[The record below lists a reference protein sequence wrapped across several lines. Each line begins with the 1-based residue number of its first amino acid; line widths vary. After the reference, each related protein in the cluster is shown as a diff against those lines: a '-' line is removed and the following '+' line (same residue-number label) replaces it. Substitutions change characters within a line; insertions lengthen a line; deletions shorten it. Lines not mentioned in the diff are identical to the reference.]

1 MINSI
6 ITFSIRNKLV
16 IGLFVLGLIFWGGY
30 SLRQLPIDA
39 LPDITSNQVQVITQS
54 PALATSEV
62 EKFIT
67 YPLEI
72 SLRTIPNVKD
82 IRSVSR
88 MGLSIITVVFE
99 DEVATEVTRQQVAE
113 KLKAAEPYLLQG
125 AGVPEMAP
133 ITTGLGEFFQYTLEV
148 DPAFKDQ
155 YSLADLRTYQD
166 WLIKRQLLG
175 IKGVVEVSSFGGDLK
190 QYEVAVNPERLRAM
204 NVSVNQVFKAIQIN
218 NSNSGGSYLEK
229 GTDAY
234 FIRSEGM
241 LTSLEDIENTVVA
254 QRGEA
259 GLPIL
264 VKDVAKVGFGKAVR
278 YGAMTRNG
286 EGEAVGGVML
296 LLKGANANQVVQDVK
311 VQMEIIGKTLPQGIK
326 IVPYL
331 DRSVLIGRSINTVE
345 KNLIEGGLIVV
356 FILVLL
362 LGNWRAGLIV
372 ASVIPLCL
380 LFAFALMHIFG
391 VSANL
396 MSLGAID
403 FGLIVDGAVIIVES
417 IIHRLHSHR
426 KGEELSQ
433 QAMDEEVGISAKA
446 IFGSAAFGVII
457 ILIVYLPIMA
467 LGGIEGK
474 MFRPMAQ
481 TVSFAILGALILS
494 LTYVPMMSALFLDKK
509 ISHEITIAD
518 RIMGFLYRGYQPI
531 IHWALQQRKWVVI
544 GAFGLFSASIA
555 LFMTL
560 GGEFIP
566 ELNEGDFAVETLLPT
581 NASLSQSIKVNTAA
595 QAMLLKKFP
604 TEIKQVVSRIGA
616 SEIPTDPMGINSCD
630 LIIQLKDP
638 SEWKNAETMEELE
651 EKMDAAL
658 DVYPEVNFEF
668 TQPIQ
673 MRFNELIAGV
683 KSDIAVKIF
692 GEDLQE
698 LFDHATEASRY
709 IRSIDGVGDIK
720 VQQIDGIPQL
730 VVKYNRVKMA
740 QYGLNVNEV
749 NSAIKMTFAG
759 ETAGIVMEGEKR
771 FDLVIRMDSVHRQD
785 IQNLRE
791 LYIDLPSGSQIP
803 LQEVADVNYE
813 NAPLEI
819 SRDNTHRRITI
830 GINVRGR
837 DVESVVADIQKAMKD
852 KIVLPAGYYVTY
864 GGTFENLQ
872 AAKSRL
878 ALVVPI
884 ALALIFIL
892 LFFTFQSFL
901 EASIIYLAIP
911 LSAIGGVVA
920 LWLRGMPFSVSA
932 GIGFIAL
939 FGVAVLNGIVLLS
952 YFKQLA
958 DEGLGVEERLKKG
971 LELRFRPVIMTAAV
985 ASLGFLPMALSHSPG
1000 AEVQRPLA
1008 TVVIGGLITATFLT
1022 LVVIP
1027 VVYSLVMGRRE
1038 QKLKAKGLGMIVLFI
1053 LMSFSSTA
1061 SGLRTPDFG
1070 LSTSDYRLVTSD
1082 SRLSTKS
1089 RSDDPLTKSNS
1100 DDSPISTLY
1109 SPLSTLSLK
1118 ACLAQASQKNALL
1131 ATGLADVKT
1140 AEAFINSGKE
1150 LPKGTVDAQYGKTQ
1164 TSTSQDY
1171 TLMFSQSI
1179 PWPTLLKAQVKA
1191 LTSAK
1196 VMSEKRLK
1204 ITQNLVASSVKFYYY
1219 QILAQQKNLQFLA
1232 SQDSL
1237 YTQMKR
1243 AATIKFEQGET
1254 NRLELMAAE
1263 TRLRE
1268 FQQKRIA
1275 LEADQKTAY
1284 QNLAYWI
1291 NEPGEFEIEGKESL
1305 AMESG
1310 ATGLDLSKNPTIEL
1324 LAEQVEHGKLLTAVE
1339 RERLKPDVRIG
1350 MTNQS
1355 IENVGGQN
1363 FIQAG
1368 LAIPIFGKGQKAKIA
1383 SAKLQEEAFISQ
1395 KIQAES
1401 ALQTDYK
1408 NAEAA
1413 VAKYRASLAYYTA
1426 TALPQ
1431 AALLEKTALKS
1442 YQQGEIEYVEM
1453 LQNTQQAWQIRESYI
1468 REVNAYNQA
1477 IITRQTL
1484 IGNE

>member
-6 ITFSIRNKLV
+6 ISFSIRNKLV
-16 IGLFVLGLIFWGGY
+16 VGLFVLGLIFWGGY
-30 SLRQLPIDA
+30 SLSKLPIDA

-54 PALATSEV
+54 PALAASEV

-82 IRSVSR
+82 IRSISR
-88 MGLSIITVVFE
+88 MGMSIITVVFE

-125 AGVPEMAP
+125 SGIPELAP

-166 WLIKRQLLG
+166 WIIKRQLLG
-175 IKGVVEVSSFGGDLK
+175 IKGVVEVSSYGGHLK
-190 QYEVAVNPERLRAM
+190 QYEVAVDPERLRAM
-204 NVSVNQVFKAIQIN
+204 NVSVNEVFKAIQIN
-218 NSNSGGSYLEK
+218 NSNSGGGYIEK

-241 LTSLEDIENTVVA
+241 LTSLEDIENTVVS

-259 GLPIL
+259 GLPVL
-264 VKDVAKVGFGKAVR
+264 VKDVAKVGFGKAIR

-286 EGEAVGGVML
+286 KGEAVGAVML

-311 VQMEIIGKTLPQGIK
+311 AQLEIIGKTLPQGVHV
-326 IVPYL
+326 VPYL
-331 DRSVLIGRSINTVE
+331 DRSVLIGRAINTVE

-362 LGNWRAGLIV
+362 LGNLRAGLIV

-494 LTYVPMMSALFLDKK
+494 LTYVPMMSALFLSKK

-518 RIMGFLYRGYQPI
+518 RIMGFLYRGYQPL
-531 IHWALQQRKWVVI
+531 IHWALKQRKWVVI

-566 ELNEGDFAVETLLPT
+566 ELNEGDFAVETILPT
-581 NASLSQSIKVNTAA
+581 NASLSQSIKINSAA

-604 TEIKQVVSRIGA
+604 TEVKQIVSRIGA
-616 SEIPTDPMGINSCD
+616 SEIPTDPMGVNACD

-651 EKMDAAL
+651 AKMDAAL

-771 FDLVIRMDSVHRQD
+771 FDLVVRMDSVHRQD

-803 LQEVADVNYE
+803 LQEVAEVNYE

-837 DVESVVADIQKAMKD
+837 DVESVVADIQKVMKN
-852 KIVLPAGYYVTY
+852 KITLPAGYYVTY

-884 ALALIFIL
+884 ALALIFVL

-901 EASIIYLAIP
+901 EAAIIYLAIP

-952 YFKQLA
+952 FFKQLA
-958 DEGLGVEERLKKG
+958 NEGLGVEERLKKG

-1027 VVYSLVMGRRE
+1027 VVYSIVMGRRE

-1053 LMSFSSTA
+1053 LMSFSSFAETKPEA
-1061 SGLRTPDFG
+1061 TK
-1070 LSTSDYRLVTSD
+1070 TQ
-1082 SRLSTKS
+1082 STKS
-1089 RSDDPLTKSNS
+1089 RSDDPLTKSRS
-1100 DDSPISTLY
+1100 DDPR
-1109 SPLSTLSLK
+1109 LSLK
-1118 ACLAQASQKNALL
+1118 ACLSLASTRNALL

-1140 AEAFINSGKE
+1140 AEALINSGKE

-1164 TSTSQDY
+1164 TYYSQDF
-1171 TLMFSQSI
+1171 TVMASQSI
-1179 PWPTLLKAQVKA
+1179 PWPTLLKAQVKS

-1196 VMSEKRLK
+1196 VLSEKRLK

-1219 QILAQQKNLQFLA
+1219 QILAQQKNLTFLA

-1237 YTQMKR
+1237 YTLMKR
-1243 AATIKFEQGET
+1243 AATIKFQQGET

-1268 FQQKRIA
+1268 FQQKRLS

-1310 ATGLDLSKNPTIEL
+1310 QAGLDLSKNPTIEL

-1339 RERLKPDVRIG
+1339 RERLKPDLRIG
-1350 MTNQS
+1350 VTTQS

-1363 FIQAG
+1363 FVQAG

-1383 SAKLQEEAFISQ
+1383 SAKLQEEAFVSQ

-1413 VAKYRASLAYYTA
+1413 VAKYRASLAYYTS

-1468 REVNAYNQA
+1468 QEVNAYNQA

>member
-6 ITFSIRNKLV
+6 ISFSIRNKLV
-16 IGLFVLGLIFWGGY
+16 VGLFVLGLIFWGGY
-30 SLRQLPIDA
+30 SLSKLPIDA

-175 IKGVVEVSSFGGDLK
+175 IKGVVEVSSFGGNLK
-190 QYEVAVNPERLRAM
+190 QYEVAIDPERLRAM
-204 NVSVNQVFKAIQIN
+204 NVSVNEVFKAIQIN

-241 LTSLEDIENTVVA
+241 LTSLEDIENTVVS
-254 QRGEA
+254 QRGDA

-331 DRSVLIGRSINTVE
+331 DRSVLIGRAINTVE

-362 LGNWRAGLIV
+362 LGNLRAGLIV

-433 QAMDEEVGISAKA
+433 HAMDEEVGISAKA

-494 LTYVPMMSALFLDKK
+494 LTYVPMMSALFLSKK

-518 RIMGFLYRGYQPI
+518 RIMGFLYGKYQPI
-531 IHWALQQRKWVVI
+531 INWALKQRKWVVI
-544 GAFGLFSASIA
+544 SAFGLFSASIA
-555 LFMTL
+555 LFMSL

-651 EKMDAAL
+651 AKMDKAL

-692 GEDLQE
+692 GEDLQQ

-709 IRSIDGVGDIK
+709 IRKIDGVGDIK

-771 FDLVIRMDSVHRQD
+771 FDLVVRMDSVHRQD

-803 LQEVADVNYE
+803 LQEVADVSYE

-837 DVESVVADIQKAMKD
+837 DVESVVADIQKVMKD

-884 ALALIFIL
+884 ALALIFVL

-901 EASIIYLAIP
+901 EAAIIYLAIP

-952 YFKQLA
+952 FFKQLA
-958 DEGLGVEERLKKG
+958 DEGLSVEERLKKG

-1027 VVYSLVMGRRE
+1027 VVYSIVMGRRE
-1038 QKLKAKGLGMIVLFI
+1038 QKLKAKGLGMIMLFI
-1053 LMSFSSTA
+1053 LMSFTSFS
-1061 SGLRTPDFG
+1061 SGLRT
-1070 LSTSDYRLVTSD
+1070 
-1082 SRLSTKS
+1082 
-1089 RSDDPLTKSNS
+1089 
-1100 DDSPISTLY
+1100 
-1109 SPLSTLSLK
+1109 LSLRN
-1118 ACLAQASQKNALL
+1118 CLSQASTRNALL

-1140 AEAFINSGKE
+1140 AEAFIQSGKE

-1164 TSTSQDY
+1164 TYYSQDY
-1171 TLMFSQSI
+1171 TVMASQSI
-1179 PWPTLLKAQVKA
+1179 PWPTLLKAQVKS

-1219 QILAQQKNLQFLA
+1219 QILAQQKNLAFLA

-1243 AATIKFEQGET
+1243 AATIKFQQGET

-1291 NEPGEFEIEGKESL
+1291 NEPGEFVIEGKEPL
-1305 AMESG
+1305 TMESG
-1310 ATGLDLSKNPTIEL
+1310 PAGLDLSKNPTIEL
-1324 LAEQVEHGKLLTAVE
+1324 LSEQVEHGKLLTAVE
-1339 RERLKPDVRIG
+1339 RERLKPDLRIG
-1350 MTNQS
+1350 VTTQS

-1363 FIQAG
+1363 FVQAG

-1383 SAKLQEEAFISQ
+1383 SAKSQEEAFVSQ

-1413 VAKYRASLAYYTA
+1413 VAKYRASLAYYTS

-1468 REVNAYNQA
+1468 QEVNAYNQA

>member
-6 ITFSIRNKLV
+6 ISFSIRNKLV
-16 IGLFVLGLIFWGGY
+16 VGLFVLGLIFWGGY
-30 SLRQLPIDA
+30 SLSKLPIDA

-54 PALATSEV
+54 PALAASEV

-82 IRSVSR
+82 IRSISR
-88 MGLSIITVVFE
+88 MGMSIITVVFE

-125 AGVPEMAP
+125 SGIPELAP

-166 WLIKRQLLG
+166 WIIKRQLLG
-175 IKGVVEVSSFGGDLK
+175 IKGVVEVSSYGGHLK
-190 QYEVAVNPERLRAM
+190 QYEVAVDPERLRAM
-204 NVSVNQVFKAIQIN
+204 NVSVNEVFKAIQIN
-218 NSNSGGSYLEK
+218 NSNSGGGYIEK

-241 LTSLEDIENTVVA
+241 LTSLEDIENTVVS

-259 GLPIL
+259 GLPVL
-264 VKDVAKVGFGKAVR
+264 VKDVAKVGFGKAIR

-286 EGEAVGGVML
+286 KGEAVGAVML

-311 VQMEIIGKTLPQGIK
+311 AQLEIIGKTLPQGVHV
-326 IVPYL
+326 VPYL
-331 DRSVLIGRSINTVE
+331 DRSVLIGRAINTVE

-362 LGNWRAGLIV
+362 LGNLRAGLIV

-494 LTYVPMMSALFLDKK
+494 LTYVPMMSALFLSKK

-518 RIMGFLYRGYQPI
+518 RIMGFLYRGYQPL
-531 IHWALQQRKWVVI
+531 IHWALKQRKWVVI

-566 ELNEGDFAVETLLPT
+566 ELNEGDFAVETILPT
-581 NASLSQSIKVNTAA
+581 NASLSQSIKINSAA

-604 TEIKQVVSRIGA
+604 TEVKQIVSRIGA
-616 SEIPTDPMGINSCD
+616 SEIPTDPMGVNACD

-651 EKMDAAL
+651 AKMDAAL

-771 FDLVIRMDSVHRQD
+771 FDLVVRMDSVHRQD

-803 LQEVADVNYE
+803 LQEVAEVNYE

-837 DVESVVADIQKAMKD
+837 DVESVVADIQKVMKN
-852 KIVLPAGYYVTY
+852 KITLPAGYYVTY

-884 ALALIFIL
+884 ALALIFVL

-901 EASIIYLAIP
+901 EAAIIYLAIP

-952 YFKQLA
+952 FFKQLA

-1027 VVYSLVMGRRE
+1027 VVYSIVMGRRE

-1061 SGLRTPDFG
+1061 SGL
-1070 LSTSDYRLVTSD
+1070 STIDYRLSTSD
-1082 SRLSTKS
+1082 SRLPTIDY
-1089 RSDDPLTKSNS
+1089 R
-1100 DDSPISTLY
+1100 
-1109 SPLSTLSLK
+1109 LSTSDSRLPTIDYRLSLK
-1118 ACLAQASQKNALL
+1118 ACLSLASTRNALL

-1140 AEAFINSGKE
+1140 AEALINSGKE

-1164 TSTSQDY
+1164 TYYSQDF
-1171 TLMFSQSI
+1171 TVMASQSI
-1179 PWPTLLKAQVKA
+1179 PWPTLLKAQVKS

-1196 VMSEKRLK
+1196 VLSEKRLK

-1219 QILAQQKNLQFLA
+1219 QILAQQKNLTFLA

-1237 YTQMKR
+1237 YTLMKR
-1243 AATIKFEQGET
+1243 AATIKFQQGET

-1310 ATGLDLSKNPTIEL
+1310 QAGLDLSKNPTIEL

-1339 RERLKPDVRIG
+1339 RERLKPDLRIG
-1350 MTNQS
+1350 VTTQS

-1363 FIQAG
+1363 FVQAG

-1383 SAKLQEEAFISQ
+1383 SAKLQEEAFVSQ

-1413 VAKYRASLAYYTA
+1413 VAKYRASLAYYTS

-1468 REVNAYNQA
+1468 QEVNAYNQA
-1477 IITRQTL
+1477 IITRQTI

>member
-1 MINSI
+1 VLNFKIMINSI
-6 ITFSIRNKLV
+6 ISFSIRNKLV
-16 IGLFVLGLIFWGGY
+16 VGLFVLGLVFWGGY
-30 SLRQLPIDA
+30 SLSKLPIDA

-99 DEVATEVTRQQVAE
+99 DDVATEVTRQQVAE

-133 ITTGLGEFFQYTLEV
+133 ITTGLGEFFQYTLVV

-175 IKGVVEVSSFGGDLK
+175 IKGVVEVSSFGGNLK
-190 QYEVAVNPERLRAM
+190 QYEIAVNPERLRAM
-204 NVSVNQVFKAIQIN
+204 NVSVNDVFKAVSIN

-241 LTSLEDIENTVVA
+241 LTSLEDIENTVVSS
-254 QRGEA
+254 RGEA

-311 VQMEIIGKTLPQGIK
+311 AQMEVIGKTLPQGIK

-331 DRSVLIGRSINTVE
+331 DRSVLIGRAINTVE

-362 LGNWRAGLIV
+362 LGNLRAGLIV

-494 LTYVPMMSALFLDKK
+494 LTYVPMMSALFLSKK
-509 ISHEITIAD
+509 ISHEVTIAD

-566 ELNEGDFAVETLLPT
+566 ELNEGDFAVETILPT
-581 NASLSQSIKVNTAA
+581 NASLSQSIKINNAA

-604 TEIKQVVSRIGA
+604 TEINQIVSRIGA

-638 SEWKNAETMEELE
+638 SVWKNAETMEELE
-651 EKMDAAL
+651 EKMDKEL
-658 DVYPEVNFEF
+658 DAFPEVSFEF

-692 GEDLQE
+692 GEDLQL
-698 LFDHATEASRY
+698 LFDQATEASRY
-709 IRSIDGVGDIK
+709 IRSIEGVGDIK
-720 VQQIDGIPQL
+720 VQQIEGIPQL

-771 FDLVIRMDSVHRQD
+771 FDLVVRMDSVHRQD

-803 LQEVADVNYE
+803 LQEVAEVAYE

-837 DVESVVADIQKAMKD
+837 DVESVVADIQKVMKN
-852 KIVLPAGYYVTY
+852 KITLPAGYYVTY

-884 ALALIFIL
+884 ALALIFVL

-901 EASIIYLAIP
+901 EAAIIYLAIP

-952 YFKQLA
+952 FFKQLA

-1038 QKLKAKGLGMIVLFI
+1038 AKLKAKGLGMIALFM
-1053 LMSFSSTA
+1053 LLSFASFAKNPISTLYSPISS
-1061 SGLRTPDFG
+1061 LN
-1070 LSTSDYRLVTSD
+1070 STSDYRLA
-1082 SRLSTKS
+1082 TKS
-1089 RSDDPLTKSNS
+1089 HS

-1109 SPLSTLSLK
+1109 SPISSLSLK
-1118 ACLAQASQKNALL
+1118 ACLARASTRNALL
-1131 ATGLADVKT
+1131 ATGIADVKT
-1140 AEAFINSGKE
+1140 AEALINSGKE

-1164 TSTSQDY
+1164 TFSSQDY
-1171 TLMFSQSI
+1171 TVMASQSI

-1196 VMSEKRLK
+1196 VLSEKRLK

-1219 QILAQQKNLQFLA
+1219 QILAQQKNLVFLA

-1243 AATIKFEQGET
+1243 AAMIKFQQGET

-1268 FQQKRIA
+1268 FQQKRLS

-1291 NEPGEFEIEGKESL
+1291 NEPGEFTIEGLEPL
-1305 AMESG
+1305 TMEPG
-1310 ATGLDLSKNPTIEL
+1310 IAAFDPAKNPTIEL

-1350 MTNQS
+1350 VTTQS
-1355 IENVGGQN
+1355 IDKVGGQN
-1363 FIQAG
+1363 FVQAG

-1395 KIQAES
+1395 KIQTES

-1413 VAKYRASLAYYTA
+1413 VAKYRASLAYYTT

-1431 AALLEKTALKS
+1431 AILLEKTALKS

-1453 LQNTQQAWQIRESYI
+1453 LQNTQQAWQIRESYLQ
-1468 REVNAYNQA
+1468 EVNAYNQA
-1477 IITRQTL
+1477 IITRQTI

>member
-6 ITFSIRNKLV
+6 ISFSIRNKLV
-16 IGLFVLGLIFWGGY
+16 VGLFVLGLVFWGGY
-30 SLRQLPIDA
+30 SLSKLPIDA

-82 IRSVSR
+82 IRSISR

-133 ITTGLGEFFQYTLEV
+133 ITTGLGEFFQYSLVV

-155 YSLADLRTYQD
+155 YSLSDLRTYQD
-166 WLIKRQLLG
+166 WLVKRSLLG
-175 IKGVVEVSSFGGDLK
+175 IRGVVEVSSYGGNVK
-190 QYEVAVNPERLRAM
+190 QYEVAVDPERLRAM
-204 NVSVNQVFKAIQIN
+204 NVSVNEVFKAIQLN

-241 LTSLEDIENTVVA
+241 LTSLEDIENTVVS

-264 VKDVAKVGFGKAVR
+264 VKDVAKVGFGKAIR

-286 EGEAVGGVML
+286 EGESVGAVML

-311 VQMEIIGKTLPQGIK
+311 AQLEIIGKTLPQGIH

-331 DRSVLIGRSINTVE
+331 DRSVLIGRAINTVE

-362 LGNWRAGLIV
+362 LGNLRAGLIV

-433 QAMDEEVGISAKA
+433 HAMDEEVSISAKA

-494 LTYVPMMSALFLDKK
+494 LTYVPMMSALFLSKK
-509 ISHEITIAD
+509 ISHKITIAD
-518 RIMGFLYRGYQPI
+518 RIMGFLYGKYQPI
-531 IHWALQQRKWVVI
+531 IHWALKQRKWVVM
-544 GAFGLFSASIA
+544 GAFGLFSASVA
-555 LFMTL
+555 LFMSL

-566 ELNEGDFAVETLLPT
+566 ELNEGDFAVETVLPT

-595 QAMLLKKFP
+595 QALLLKKFP
-604 TEIKQVVSRIGA
+604 SEIKQVVSRIGA
-616 SEIPTDPMGINSCD
+616 SEIPTDPMGINACD
-630 LIIQLKDP
+630 LIIELKDP
-638 SEWKNAETMEELE
+638 SEWKNAATIEELE
-651 EKMDAAL
+651 AKMDKAL
-658 DVYPEVNFEF
+658 DVFPEVNFEF

-709 IRSIDGVGDIK
+709 IRQIDGVGDIK

-740 QYGLNVNEV
+740 HYGLNVNEV

-771 FDLVIRMDSVHRQD
+771 FDLVVRMDSVHRQD

-803 LQEVADVNYE
+803 LQEVAEVSYE

-837 DVESVVADIQKAMKD
+837 DVESVVADIQKVMKN
-852 KIVLPAGYYVTY
+852 KITLPAGYYVTY

-884 ALALIFIL
+884 ALALIFVL

-911 LSAIGGVVA
+911 LSAIGGIVA
-920 LWLRGMPFSVSA
+920 LWVRGMPFSVSA

-952 YFKQLA
+952 FFKQLA
-958 DEGLGVEERLKKG
+958 NEGLSVEERLKKG

-1027 VVYSLVMGRRE
+1027 VVYSIVMGRRE

-1053 LMSFSSTA
+1053 LMSFTSFS
-1061 SGLRTPDFG
+1061 SGLRT
-1070 LSTSDYRLVTSD
+1070 
-1082 SRLSTKS
+1082 
-1089 RSDDPLTKSNS
+1089 
-1100 DDSPISTLY
+1100 
-1109 SPLSTLSLK
+1109 LSLRT
-1118 ACLAQASQKNALL
+1118 CLTQASQKNALL

-1140 AEAFINSGKE
+1140 AEAFIQSGKE

-1164 TSTSQDY
+1164 TYYSQDY
-1171 TLMFSQSI
+1171 TVMASQSI
-1179 PWPTLLKAQVKA
+1179 PWPTLLKAQVKS

-1219 QILAQQKNLQFLA
+1219 QILAQQKNLTFLA

-1237 YTQMKR
+1237 YTLMKR
-1243 AATIKFEQGET
+1243 AATIKFQQGET

-1263 TRLRE
+1263 MRLRE

-1275 LEADQKTAY
+1275 LEADKNTAY

-1310 ATGLDLSKNPTIEL
+1310 PAGLDLSKNPTIEL
-1324 LAEQVEHGKLLTAVE
+1324 LAEQAQHGKLLTAVE
-1339 RERLKPDVRIG
+1339 QERLKPDLRFG
-1350 MTNQS
+1350 LTTQS

-1363 FIQAG
+1363 FVQAG
-1368 LAIPIFGKGQKAKIA
+1368 LSIPIFMKGQKAKIA
-1383 SAKLQEEAFISQ
+1383 SAKLQEEVFLSQ
-1395 KIQAES
+1395 KIQVES

-1413 VAKYRASLAYYTA
+1413 VAKYRASLAYYTT

-1468 REVNAYNQA
+1468 MEVNAYNQA
-1477 IITRQTL
+1477 IITRQTI

>member
-1 MINSI
+1 MLNFKIMINSI
-6 ITFSIRNKLV
+6 ISFSIRNKLV
-16 IGLFVLGLIFWGGY
+16 VGLFVLGLVFWGGY
-30 SLRQLPIDA
+30 SLSKLPIDA

-133 ITTGLGEFFQYTLEV
+133 ITTGLGEFFQYTLVV

-175 IKGVVEVSSFGGDLK
+175 IKGVVEVSSFGGNLK
-190 QYEVAVNPERLRAM
+190 QYEIAVNPERLRAM
-204 NVSVNQVFKAIQIN
+204 NVSVNDVFKAVSTN

-241 LTSLEDIENTVVA
+241 LTSLEDIENTVVSS
-254 QRGEA
+254 RGEA

-311 VQMEIIGKTLPQGIK
+311 VQMEIIGKTLPQGIH

-331 DRSVLIGRSINTVE
+331 DRSVLIGRAINTVE

-356 FILVLL
+356 FILILL

-433 QAMDEEVGISAKA
+433 DAMDEEVGISAKA
-446 IFGSAAFGVII
+446 IFSSAAFGVII

-494 LTYVPMMSALFLDKK
+494 LTYVPMMSALFLSKK
-509 ISHEITIAD
+509 ISHEVTIAD
-518 RIMGFLYRGYQPI
+518 RIMGFLYGKYQPI
-531 IHWALQQRKWVVI
+531 IHWALKQRKWVVI

-555 LFMTL
+555 LFMSL

-595 QAMLLKKFP
+595 QAMLMKKFP

-651 EKMDAAL
+651 EKMDKAL

-709 IRSIDGVGDIK
+709 IRSIEGVGDIK

-771 FDLVIRMDSVHRQD
+771 FDLVVRMDSVHRQD

-803 LQEVADVNYE
+803 LQEVAEVSYE

-837 DVESVVADIQKAMKD
+837 DVESVVADIQKVMKD

-878 ALVVPI
+878 SLVVPI
-884 ALALIFIL
+884 ALALIFVL

-911 LSAIGGVVA
+911 LSAIGGIVA

-952 YFKQLA
+952 FFKQLA
-958 DEGLGVEERLKKG
+958 DEGLSVEERLKKG

-1027 VVYSLVMGRRE
+1027 VVYSIVMGRRE
-1038 QKLKAKGLGMIVLFI
+1038 AKLKAKGLGMIVMFI
-1053 LMSFSSTA
+1053 LLSFSGIS
-1061 SGLRTPDFG
+1061 SGLA
-1070 LSTSDYRLVTSD
+1070 TSDYRLATKSHSD
-1082 SRLSTKS
+1082 DPLTKTKSTKS
-1089 RSDDPLTKSNS
+1089 RSDDTR
-1100 DDSPISTLY
+1100 
-1109 SPLSTLSLK
+1109 LSLK
-1118 ACLAQASQKNALL
+1118 ACLARASQKNTLL
-1131 ATGLADVKT
+1131 ASGIADVKT

-1164 TSTSQDY
+1164 TYYSQDY
-1171 TLMFSQSI
+1171 TVMASQSI

-1196 VMSEKRLK
+1196 VLSEKRLK

-1243 AATIKFEQGET
+1243 AATIKFQQGET

-1291 NEPGEFEIEGKESL
+1291 NEPGEFEIEGKESVT
-1305 AMESG
+1305 MESG
-1310 ATGLDLSKNPTIEL
+1310 ATGFDLSKNPTIEL

-1350 MTNQS
+1350 VTTQS

-1363 FIQAG
+1363 FVQAG
-1368 LAIPIFGKGQKAKIA
+1368 LAIPLFMKGQKAKIA
-1383 SAKLQEEAFISQ
+1383 SAKLQEEAYISQ
-1395 KIQAES
+1395 KIQTES

-1413 VAKYRASLAYYTA
+1413 VAKYRASLAYYTS

-1468 REVNAYNQA
+1468 QEVNAYNQA
-1477 IITRQTL
+1477 IITRQTI

>member
-6 ITFSIRNKLV
+6 ISFSIRNKLV
-16 IGLFVLGLIFWGGY
+16 VGLFVLGLVFWGGY
-30 SLRQLPIDA
+30 SLSKLPIDA

-99 DEVATEVTRQQVAE
+99 DDVATEVTRQQVAE

-133 ITTGLGEFFQYTLEV
+133 ITTGLGEFFQYTLVV
-148 DPAFKDQ
+148 DPDFKEQ

-175 IKGVVEVSSFGGDLK
+175 IKGVVEVSSFGGNLK
-190 QYEVAVNPERLRAM
+190 QYEIAVNPERLRAM
-204 NVSVNQVFKAIQIN
+204 NVSVNDVFKAVSIN

-241 LTSLEDIENTVVA
+241 LTSLEDIENTVVS

-311 VQMEIIGKTLPQGIK
+311 AQMEVIGKTLPQGIK

-331 DRSVLIGRSINTVE
+331 DRSVLIGRAINTVE

-362 LGNWRAGLIV
+362 LGNLRAGLIV

-494 LTYVPMMSALFLDKK
+494 LTYVPMMSALFLSKK
-509 ISHEITIAD
+509 ISHEVTIAD
-518 RIMGFLYRGYQPI
+518 RIMGFLYGKYQPI
-531 IHWALQQRKWVVI
+531 INFALKQRKWVVI

-555 LFMTL
+555 LFMSL

-595 QAMLLKKFP
+595 QAMLLKTFP

-651 EKMDAAL
+651 EKMDKAL

-709 IRSIDGVGDIK
+709 IRTIEGVGDIK

-771 FDLVIRMDSVHRQD
+771 FDLVVRMDSVHRQD

-803 LQEVADVNYE
+803 LQEVAEVGYE

-837 DVESVVADIQKAMKD
+837 DVESVVADIQKVMKN
-852 KIVLPAGYYVTY
+852 KITLPAGYYVTY

-884 ALALIFIL
+884 ALALIFVL

-901 EASIIYLAIP
+901 EAAIIYLAIP

-952 YFKQLA
+952 FFKQLA
-958 DEGLGVEERLKKG
+958 DEGLSVEERLKKG

-1027 VVYSLVMGRRE
+1027 VVYSIVMGRRE
-1038 QKLKAKGLGMIVLFI
+1038 AKLKAKGLGMIMLFMVL
-1053 LMSFSSTA
+1053 SFA
-1061 SGLRTPDFG
+1061 SFA
-1070 LSTSDYRLVTSD
+1070 
-1082 SRLSTKS
+1082 K
-1089 RSDDPLTKSNS
+1089 N
-1100 DDSPISTLY
+1100 PISTLY
-1109 SPLSTLSLK
+1109 SPISSLSLK
-1118 ACLAQASQKNALL
+1118 ACLARASQKNALL
-1131 ATGLADVKT
+1131 STGIADVKT
-1140 AEAFINSGKE
+1140 AEALINSGRE

-1164 TSTSQDY
+1164 TFSSQDY
-1171 TLMFSQSI
+1171 TVMASQSI

-1196 VMSEKRLK
+1196 VLSEKRLK

-1219 QILAQQKNLQFLA
+1219 QILAQQKNLVFLA

-1237 YTQMKR
+1237 YSQMKR
-1243 AATIKFEQGET
+1243 AATIKFQQGET

-1268 FQQKRIA
+1268 FQQKRLS

-1291 NEPGEFEIEGKESL
+1291 NEPGEFTIEGLEPL
-1305 AMESG
+1305 TMESG
-1310 ATGLDLSKNPTIEL
+1310 IAAFDPAKNPTIEL

-1350 MTNQS
+1350 VTTQS
-1355 IENVGGQN
+1355 IDNLGGQN
-1363 FIQAG
+1363 FVQAG

-1383 SAKLQEEAFISQ
+1383 SAKLQEEAFVSQ
-1395 KIQAES
+1395 KIQTES

-1413 VAKYRASLAYYTA
+1413 VAKYRASLAYYTT

-1431 AALLEKTALKS
+1431 AILLEKTALKS

-1453 LQNTQQAWQIRESYI
+1453 LQNTQQAWQIRESYLQ
-1468 REVNAYNQA
+1468 EVNAYNQA
-1477 IITRQTL
+1477 IITRQTI

>member
-1 MINSI
+1 MLNFKIMINSI
-6 ITFSIRNKLV
+6 ISFSIRNKLV
-16 IGLFVLGLIFWGGY
+16 VGLFVLGLIFWGGY
-30 SLRQLPIDA
+30 SLSKLPIDA

-99 DEVATEVTRQQVAE
+99 DDVATEVTRQQVAE

-133 ITTGLGEFFQYTLEV
+133 ITTGLGEFFQYTLEI

-175 IKGVVEVSSFGGDLK
+175 IKGVVEVSSFGGNLK

-204 NVSVNQVFKAIQIN
+204 NVSVNDVFKAVSIN

-241 LTSLEDIENTVVA
+241 LTSLEDIENTVVSS
-254 QRGEA
+254 RGEA

-311 VQMEIIGKTLPQGIK
+311 VQMEIIGKTLPQGIH

-331 DRSVLIGRSINTVE
+331 DRSVLIGRAINTVE

-356 FILVLL
+356 FILILL

-433 QAMDEEVGISAKA
+433 HAMDEEVGISAKA
-446 IFGSAAFGVII
+446 IFSSAAFGVII

-494 LTYVPMMSALFLDKK
+494 LTYVPMMSALFLSKK
-509 ISHEITIAD
+509 ISHEVTIAD
-518 RIMGFLYRGYQPI
+518 RIMGFLYGKYQPI
-531 IHWALQQRKWVVI
+531 IHWALKQRKWVVI

-555 LFMTL
+555 LFMSL

-595 QAMLLKKFP
+595 QAMLMKKFP

-651 EKMDAAL
+651 EKMDKAL

-709 IRSIDGVGDIK
+709 IRQIDGVGDIK

-740 QYGLNVNEV
+740 RYGLNVNEV

-771 FDLVIRMDSVHRQD
+771 FDLVVRMDSVHRQD

-803 LQEVADVNYE
+803 LQEVAEVSYE

-837 DVESVVADIQKAMKD
+837 DVESVVADIQKVMKD

-884 ALALIFIL
+884 ALALIFVL

-911 LSAIGGVVA
+911 LSAIGGIVA

-952 YFKQLA
+952 FFKQLA

-1027 VVYSLVMGRRE
+1027 VVYSIVMGRRVA
-1038 QKLKAKGLGMIVLFI
+1038 KLKAKGLGMIALFI
-1053 LMSFSSTA
+1053 LMSFSGMSSDLSTA
-1061 SGLRTPDFG
+1061 DRPLTTDHWL
-1070 LSTSDYRLVTSD
+1070 LSTAAPPR
-1082 SRLSTKS
+1082 
-1089 RSDDPLTKSNS
+1089 
-1100 DDSPISTLY
+1100 
-1109 SPLSTLSLK
+1109 LSLK
-1118 ACLAQASQKNALL
+1118 ACLAKASTRNALL
-1131 ATGLADVKT
+1131 ATGIADVKT

-1164 TSTSQDY
+1164 TYYSQDY
-1171 TLMFSQSI
+1171 TVMASQSI

-1196 VMSEKRLK
+1196 VLSEKRLK

-1243 AATIKFEQGET
+1243 AATIKFQQGET

-1275 LEADQKTAY
+1275 LAADQKTAY

-1291 NEPGEFEIEGKESL
+1291 NEPGEFEIEGKEPL
-1305 AMESG
+1305 TMESV
-1310 ATGLDLSKNPTIEL
+1310 ATGFELSKNPTIEL

-1350 MTNQS
+1350 VTTQS

-1363 FIQAG
+1363 FVQAG
-1368 LAIPIFGKGQKAKIA
+1368 LAIPIFGKAQKAKIA
-1383 SAKLQEEAFISQ
+1383 SAKLQEEAFLSQ
-1395 KIQAES
+1395 KIQTES

-1408 NAEAA
+1408 NVEAA
-1413 VAKYRASLAYYTA
+1413 VAKYRASLAYYTS
-1426 TALPQ
+1426 TAIPQ
-1431 AALLEKTALKS
+1431 ADLLEKTALKS

-1468 REVNAYNQA
+1468 QEVNAYNQA
-1477 IITRQTL
+1477 IITRQTI

>member
-1 MINSI
+1 MIHSI

-16 IGLFVLGLIFWGGY
+16 VGLFVLGLIFWGGY

-175 IKGVVEVSSFGGDLK
+175 IKGVVEVSSFGGNLK

-433 QAMDEEVGISAKA
+433 QEMDEEVGISAKA
-446 IFGSAAFGVII
+446 IFSSAAFGVII

-509 ISHEITIAD
+509 ISHDITIAD

-531 IHWALQQRKWVVI
+531 IHWALKQRKWVVI

-651 EKMDAAL
+651 AKMDEAL

-709 IRSIDGVGDIK
+709 IRQIDGVGDIK

-771 FDLVIRMDSVHRQD
+771 FDLVVRMDSLHRQD

-837 DVESVVADIQKAMKD
+837 DVESVVADIQKVMKN
-852 KIVLPAGYYVTY
+852 KITLPAGYYVTY

-884 ALALIFIL
+884 ALALIFVL

-920 LWLRGMPFSVSA
+920 LWIRGMPFSVSA

-958 DEGLGVEERLKKG
+958 QEGLGVEERLKKG

-985 ASLGFLPMALSHSPG
+985 ASLGFLPMALSQSPG

-1027 VVYSLVMGRRE
+1027 VVYSIVMGRRE
-1038 QKLKAKGLGMIVLFI
+1038 QKLKAKGLGMIALFI
-1053 LMSFSSTA
+1053 LLSF
-1061 SGLRTPDFG
+1061 
-1070 LSTSDYRLVTSD
+1070 TSFAVTKSHLDD
-1082 SRLSTKS
+1082 SLTKTQSTKS
-1089 RSDDPLTKSNS
+1089 RSDD
-1100 DDSPISTLY
+1100 
-1109 SPLSTLSLK
+1109 LSLRTLSLRT
-1118 ACLAQASQKNALL
+1118 CLSLASTRNALL

-1150 LPKGTVDAQYGKTQ
+1150 LPKGMVDGQYGKTQ

-1204 ITQNLVASSVKFYYY
+1204 ITQNLVVSSVKFYYY
-1219 QILAQQKNLQFLA
+1219 QILAQQKNLEFLA

-1243 AATIKFEQGET
+1243 AATIKFQQGET

-1310 ATGLDLSKNPTIEL
+1310 AAGLDLSKNPTIEL

-1355 IENVGGQN
+1355 IERVGGQN
-1363 FIQAG
+1363 FVQAG

-1383 SAKLQEEAFISQ
+1383 SAKLQEEAFASQ

-1413 VAKYRASLAYYTA
+1413 VAKYRASLAYYTS

-1468 REVNAYNQA
+1468 QEVNAYNQA
-1477 IITRQTL
+1477 IITRQTI

>member
-1 MINSI
+1 MLNFKIMIHSI
-6 ITFSIRNKLV
+6 INFSIRNKLV
-16 IGLFVLGLIFWGGY
+16 VGLFVLGLIFWGGY

-72 SLRTIPNVKD
+72 SLRTIPNVKG

-133 ITTGLGEFFQYTLEV
+133 ITTGLGEFFQYTLEI

-175 IKGVVEVSSFGGDLK
+175 IKGVVEVSSFGGNLK

-204 NVSVNQVFKAIQIN
+204 NVSVNDVFKAVSIN

-241 LTSLEDIENTVVA
+241 LTSLEDIENTVVSS
-254 QRGEA
+254 RGEA

-286 EGEAVGGVML
+286 QGEAVGGVML

-311 VQMEIIGKTLPQGIK
+311 VQLEIIGKTLPQGIH

-331 DRSVLIGRSINTVE
+331 DRSVLIGRAINTVE

-356 FILVLL
+356 FILILL

-426 KGEELSQ
+426 KGQELSQ
-433 QAMDEEVGISAKA
+433 HEMDEEVGISAKA
-446 IFGSAAFGVII
+446 IFSSAAFGVII

-518 RIMGFLYRGYQPI
+518 RVMGFLYRGYQPI
-531 IHWALQQRKWVVI
+531 IHWALKQRKWVVI

-566 ELNEGDFAVETLLPT
+566 ELNEGDFAVETILPT
-581 NASLSQSIKVNTAA
+581 NASLSQSIKVNNAA

-604 TEIKQVVSRIGA
+604 TEINQVVSRIGA

-638 SEWKNAETMEELE
+638 SVWKNAETMEELE
-651 EKMDAAL
+651 EKMDKEL
-658 DVYPEVNFEF
+658 DAFPEVSFEF

-709 IRSIDGVGDIK
+709 IRNIDGVGDIK
-720 VQQIDGIPQL
+720 VQQIEGIPQL

-771 FDLVIRMDSVHRQD
+771 FDLVVRMDSVHRQD

-803 LQEVADVNYE
+803 LQEVAEVSYE

-837 DVESVVADIQKAMKD
+837 DVESVVADIQKVMKN
-852 KIVLPAGYYVTY
+852 KISLPAGYYVTY

-884 ALALIFIL
+884 ALALIFVL

-952 YFKQLA
+952 FFKQLA
-958 DEGLGVEERLKKG
+958 NEGLGVEERLKKG

-1027 VVYSLVMGRRE
+1027 VVYSIVMGRRE
-1038 QKLKAKGLGMIVLFI
+1038 QKLKAKGLGMIALFMVL
-1053 LMSFSSTA
+1053 SFA
-1061 SGLRTPDFG
+1061 SFA
-1070 LSTSDYRLVTSD
+1070 
-1082 SRLSTKS
+1082 K
-1089 RSDDPLTKSNS
+1089 N
-1100 DDSPISTLY
+1100 PISTLY
-1109 SPLSTLSLK
+1109 SPISSLNSTSEYRLATKSHSDDPLTTDYCILSTAGSARLSLK
-1118 ACLAQASQKNALL
+1118 ACLERASTRNALL
-1131 ATGLADVKT
+1131 ATGIAEVRT

-1150 LPKGTVDAQYGKTQ
+1150 LPKGTVDGQYGKTQ

-1219 QILAQQKNLQFLA
+1219 QILAQQKNLEFLA

-1243 AATIKFEQGET
+1243 AATIKFQQGET

-1310 ATGLDLSKNPTIEL
+1310 VAGLDLSKNPTIEL

-1363 FIQAG
+1363 FVQAG

-1383 SAKLQEEAFISQ
+1383 SAKLQEEAFVSQ

-1401 ALQTDYK
+1401 ALKTDYM

-1413 VAKYRASLAYYTA
+1413 VAKYRASLAYYTS

-1431 AALLEKTALKS
+1431 AILLEKTALKS

-1468 REVNAYNQA
+1468 QEVNAYNQA
-1477 IITRQTL
+1477 IITRQTI

>member
-1 MINSI
+1 MIHSI
-6 ITFSIRNKLV
+6 INFSIRNKLV
-16 IGLFVLGLIFWGGY
+16 VGLFVLGLIFWGGY

-72 SLRTIPNVKD
+72 SLRTIPNVKG

-133 ITTGLGEFFQYTLEV
+133 ITTGLGEFFQYTLEI

-175 IKGVVEVSSFGGDLK
+175 IKGVVEVSSFGGNLK

-204 NVSVNQVFKAIQIN
+204 NVSVNDVFKAVSIN

-241 LTSLEDIENTVVA
+241 LTSLEDIENTVVSS
-254 QRGEA
+254 RGEA

-286 EGEAVGGVML
+286 QGEAVGGVML

-311 VQMEIIGKTLPQGIK
+311 VQLEIIGKTLPQGIH

-331 DRSVLIGRSINTVE
+331 DRSVLIGRAINTVE

-356 FILVLL
+356 FILILL

-426 KGEELSQ
+426 KGQELSQ
-433 QAMDEEVGISAKA
+433 HEMDEEVGISAKA
-446 IFGSAAFGVII
+446 IFSSAAFGVII

-518 RIMGFLYRGYQPI
+518 RVMGFLYRGYQPI
-531 IHWALQQRKWVVI
+531 IHWALKQRKWVVI

-566 ELNEGDFAVETLLPT
+566 ELNEGDFAVETILPT
-581 NASLSQSIKVNTAA
+581 NASLSQSIKVNNAA

-604 TEIKQVVSRIGA
+604 TEINQVVSRIGA

-638 SEWKNAETMEELE
+638 SVWKNAETMEELE
-651 EKMDAAL
+651 EKMDKEL
-658 DVYPEVNFEF
+658 DAFPEVSFEF

-709 IRSIDGVGDIK
+709 IRNIDGVGDIK
-720 VQQIDGIPQL
+720 VQQIEGIPQL

-771 FDLVIRMDSVHRQD
+771 FDLVVRMDSVHRQD

-803 LQEVADVNYE
+803 LQEVAEVSYE

-837 DVESVVADIQKAMKD
+837 DVESVVADIQKVMKN
-852 KIVLPAGYYVTY
+852 KISLPAGYYVTY

-884 ALALIFIL
+884 ALALIFVL

-952 YFKQLA
+952 FFKQLA
-958 DEGLGVEERLKKG
+958 NEGLGVEERLKKG

-1027 VVYSLVMGRRE
+1027 VVYSIVMGRRE
-1038 QKLKAKGLGMIVLFI
+1038 QKLKAKGLGMIALFMVL
-1053 LMSFSSTA
+1053 SFA
-1061 SGLRTPDFG
+1061 SFA
-1070 LSTSDYRLVTSD
+1070 
-1082 SRLSTKS
+1082 K
-1089 RSDDPLTKSNS
+1089 N
-1100 DDSPISTLY
+1100 PISTLY
-1109 SPLSTLSLK
+1109 SPISSLNSTSEYRLATKSHSDDPLTTDYCILSTAGSARLSLK
-1118 ACLAQASQKNALL
+1118 ACLERASTRNALL
-1131 ATGLADVKT
+1131 ATGIAEVRT

-1150 LPKGTVDAQYGKTQ
+1150 LPKGTVDGQYGKTQ

-1219 QILAQQKNLQFLA
+1219 QILAQQKNLEFLA

-1243 AATIKFEQGET
+1243 AATIKFQQGET

-1310 ATGLDLSKNPTIEL
+1310 VAGLDLSKNPTIEL

-1363 FIQAG
+1363 FVQAG

-1383 SAKLQEEAFISQ
+1383 SAKLQEEAFVSQ

-1401 ALQTDYK
+1401 ALKTDYM

-1413 VAKYRASLAYYTA
+1413 VAKYRASLAYYTS

-1431 AALLEKTALKS
+1431 AILLEKTALKS

-1468 REVNAYNQA
+1468 QEVNAYNQA
-1477 IITRQTL
+1477 IITRQTI

>member
-1 MINSI
+1 MLNFNIMINSI
-6 ITFSIRNKLV
+6 ISFSIRNKLV
-16 IGLFVLGLIFWGGY
+16 VGLFVLGLIFWGGY
-30 SLRQLPIDA
+30 SLSKLPIDA

-82 IRSVSR
+82 IRSISR

-113 KLKAAEPYLLQG
+113 KLKSAEPYLLQG

-148 DPAFKDQ
+148 DKAFKDQ

-175 IKGVVEVSSFGGDLK
+175 IKGVVEVSSFGGNVK
-190 QYEVAVNPERLRAM
+190 QYEVAVDPERLRAM
-204 NVSVNQVFKAIQIN
+204 NVSVNDVFKAIQIN

-241 LTSLEDIENTVVA
+241 LTSLEEIENTVVA

-311 VQMEIIGKTLPQGIK
+311 VQMEIIGKTLPQGIH

-331 DRSVLIGRSINTVE
+331 DRSVLIGRAINTVE

-356 FILVLL
+356 FILILL

-380 LFAFALMHIFG
+380 LFAFAMMHIFG

-481 TVSFAILGALILS
+481 TVSFAIFGALILS
-494 LTYVPMMSALFLDKK
+494 LTYVPMMSALFLNKK
-509 ISHEITIAD
+509 ISHELTIAD

-531 IHWALQQRKWVVI
+531 IHWALKQRKSVII
-544 GAFGLFSASIA
+544 GAFGLFVASGA

-595 QAMLLKKFP
+595 QAMLMKKFP

-651 EKMDAAL
+651 LKMDKAL
-658 DVYPEVNFEF
+658 DVFPEVNFEF

-698 LFDHATEASRY
+698 LFSHATEASRY
-709 IRSIDGVGDIK
+709 IRQIDGVGDIK

-771 FDLVIRMDSVHRQD
+771 FDLVVRMDSVHRQD

-803 LQEVADVNYE
+803 LQEVADVSYE

-837 DVESVVADIQKAMKD
+837 DVESVVADIQKVMKN
-852 KIVLPAGYYVTY
+852 KITLPAGYYVTY

-884 ALALIFIL
+884 ALALIFVL

-901 EASIIYLAIP
+901 EAAIIYLAIP

-958 DEGLGVEERLKKG
+958 EEGLGVEERLKKG

-1027 VVYSLVMGRRE
+1027 VVYSIVMGRRE
-1038 QKLKAKGLGMIVLFI
+1038 KMLKAKGLGMIVLFI
-1053 LMSFSSTA
+1053 LLSF
-1061 SGLRTPDFG
+1061 
-1070 LSTSDYRLVTSD
+1070 TSFAVTKSHRDD
-1082 SRLSTKS
+1082 SLTKPEATKTQSTKS
-1089 RSDDPLTKSNS
+1089 RSDDPLTKSRR
-1100 DDSPISTLY
+1100 DDPR
-1109 SPLSTLSLK
+1109 LSLK
-1118 ACLAQASQKNALL
+1118 ACLAQASTRNALL
-1131 ATGLADVKT
+1131 ATGIADVKT
-1140 AEAFINSGKE
+1140 SEALINSGKE
-1150 LPKGTVDAQYGKTQ
+1150 LPKSTVDAQYGKTQ
-1164 TSTSQDY
+1164 TSSSQDY
-1171 TLMFSQSI
+1171 TLMASQSI

-1196 VMSEKRLK
+1196 VLSEKRLK

-1219 QILAQQKNLQFLA
+1219 QILAQQKNLAFLQA
-1232 SQDSL
+1232 QDSL

-1243 AATIKFEQGET
+1243 AATIKFQQGET

-1305 AMESG
+1305 TMESS
-1310 ATGLDLSKNPTIEL
+1310 AAGLDLSKNPTIEL
-1324 LAEQVEHGKLLTAVE
+1324 LSEQVEHGKLLTAVE
-1339 RERLKPDVRIG
+1339 RERLKPDLRFGI
-1350 MTNQS
+1350 TSQS
-1355 IENVGGQN
+1355 IEKVGGQN
-1363 FIQAG
+1363 FVQAG
-1368 LAIPIFGKGQKAKIA
+1368 LAIPIFMKGQKAKIA
-1383 SAKLQEEAFISQ
+1383 SAKLQEEAFVSQ
-1395 KIQAES
+1395 KIQTES
-1401 ALQTDYK
+1401 AIQTDYK

-1413 VAKYRASLAYYTA
+1413 VAKYRASLAYYTS
-1426 TALPQ
+1426 TAIPQ

-1468 REVNAYNQA
+1468 QEVNAYNQA
-1477 IITRQTL
+1477 IITRQTI

>member
-1 MINSI
+1 MLNFNIMINSI
-6 ITFSIRNKLV
+6 ISFSIRNKLV
-16 IGLFVLGLIFWGGY
+16 VGLFVLGLIFWGGY
-30 SLRQLPIDA
+30 SLSKLPIDA

-82 IRSVSR
+82 IRSISR

-133 ITTGLGEFFQYTLEV
+133 ITTGLGEFFQYSLVV
-148 DPAFKDQ
+148 DPTFKDQ
-155 YSLADLRTYQD
+155 YSLSDLRTYQD

-175 IKGVVEVSSFGGDLK
+175 IKGVVEVSSFGGNVK
-190 QYEVAVNPERLRAM
+190 QYEVAVDPERLRAM
-204 NVSVNQVFKAIQIN
+204 NVSVNEVFKAIQIN

-241 LTSLEDIENTVVA
+241 LTSLEDIENTVVS

-264 VKDVAKVGFGKAVR
+264 VRDVAKVGFGKAVR

-286 EGEAVGGVML
+286 EGESVGAVML

-311 VQMEIIGKTLPQGIK
+311 VQLDIIGKTLPQGIH

-331 DRSVLIGRSINTVE
+331 DRSVLIGRAINTVE
-345 KNLIEGGLIVV
+345 KNLIEGGLIVL
-356 FILVLL
+356 FILILL

-372 ASVIPLCL
+372 ASVIPLSL
-380 LFAFALMHIFG
+380 LFAFAMMHIFG

-433 QAMDEEVGISAKA
+433 HAMDEEVGISAKA

-481 TVSFAILGALILS
+481 TVSFAIFGALLLS
-494 LTYVPMMSALFLDKK
+494 LTYVPMMSALLLNKK
-509 ISHEITIAD
+509 ISHELTIAD

-531 IHWALQQRKWVVI
+531 IHWALKQRKSVII
-544 GAFGLFSASIA
+544 GAFGLFVASGA

-566 ELNEGDFAVETLLPT
+566 ELNEGDFAVETILPT

-638 SEWKNAETMEELE
+638 SEWKNAKTMEELE
-651 EKMDAAL
+651 EKMDKEL
-658 DVYPEVNFEF
+658 DAFPEVNFEF

-698 LFDHATEASRY
+698 LFSHATEASRY
-709 IRSIDGVGDIK
+709 IRQIDGVGDIK

-771 FDLVIRMDSVHRQD
+771 FDLVVRMDSVHRQD

-803 LQEVADVNYE
+803 LQEVADVSYE

-837 DVESVVADIQKAMKD
+837 DVESVVADIQKVMKN
-852 KIVLPAGYYVTY
+852 KITLPAGYYVTY

-884 ALALIFIL
+884 ALALIFVL

-901 EASIIYLAIP
+901 EAAIIYLAIP

-958 DEGLGVEERLKKG
+958 QEGLGVEERLKKG

-1027 VVYSLVMGRRE
+1027 VVYSIVMGRRE
-1038 QKLKAKGLGMIVLFI
+1038 KMLKAKGLGMIVLFI
-1053 LMSFSSTA
+1053 LLSF
-1061 SGLRTPDFG
+1061 
-1070 LSTSDYRLVTSD
+1070 TSFAVTKSHRDD
-1082 SRLSTKS
+1082 SLTKPEATKTQSTKS
-1089 RSDDPLTKSNS
+1089 RSDDPSLR
-1100 DDSPISTLY
+1100 
-1109 SPLSTLSLK
+1109 TLSLRT
-1118 ACLAQASQKNALL
+1118 CLAQASTRNALL
-1131 ATGLADVKT
+1131 ATGIADVKT

-1150 LPKGTVDAQYGKTQ
+1150 LPKSTVDAQYGKTQ
-1164 TSTSQDY
+1164 TSSSQDY
-1171 TLMFSQSI
+1171 TLMASQSI
-1179 PWPTLLKAQVKA
+1179 PWPTLLRAQVKA

-1196 VMSEKRLK
+1196 VLSEKRLK

-1219 QILAQQKNLQFLA
+1219 QILAQQKNLYFLQA
-1232 SQDSL
+1232 QDSL

-1243 AATIKFEQGET
+1243 AATIKFQQGET

-1305 AMESG
+1305 TMESG
-1310 ATGLDLSKNPTIEL
+1310 INGFDLSKNPTIEL
-1324 LAEQVEHGKLLTAVE
+1324 LAEQVQHGKLLTAVE
-1339 RERLKPDVRIG
+1339 QERLKPDLRFGI
-1350 MTNQS
+1350 TSQS
-1355 IENVGGQN
+1355 IEKVGGQN
-1363 FIQAG
+1363 FVQAG
-1368 LAIPIFGKGQKAKIA
+1368 LAIPIFMKGQKAKIA
-1383 SAKLQEEAFISQ
+1383 SAKLQEEAFVSQ
-1395 KIQAES
+1395 KIQTES
-1401 ALQTDYK
+1401 AIQTDYK

-1413 VAKYRASLAYYTA
+1413 VAKYRASLVYFT
-1426 TALPQ
+1426 TKALPQ

-1468 REVNAYNQA
+1468 QEVNAYNQA
-1477 IITRQTL
+1477 IITRQTI

>member
-6 ITFSIRNKLV
+6 ISFSIRNKLV
-16 IGLFVLGLIFWGGY
+16 VGLFVLGLIFWGGY
-30 SLRQLPIDA
+30 SLSKLPIDA

-54 PALATSEV
+54 PALAASEV

-82 IRSVSR
+82 IRSISR
-88 MGLSIITVVFE
+88 MGMSIITVVFE

-125 AGVPEMAP
+125 SGIPELAP

-166 WLIKRQLLG
+166 WIIKRQLLG
-175 IKGVVEVSSFGGDLK
+175 IKGVVEVSSYGGYLK
-190 QYEVAVNPERLRAM
+190 QYEVAVDPERLRAM
-204 NVSVNQVFKAIQIN
+204 NVSVNEVFKAIQIN
-218 NSNSGGSYLEK
+218 NSNSGGGYIEK

-241 LTSLEDIENTVVA
+241 LTSLEDIENTVVS

-259 GLPIL
+259 GLPVL
-264 VKDVAKVGFGKAVR
+264 VKDVAKVGFGKAIR

-286 EGEAVGGVML
+286 KGEAVGAVML

-311 VQMEIIGKTLPQGIK
+311 AQLEIIGKTLPQGVHV
-326 IVPYL
+326 VPYL
-331 DRSVLIGRSINTVE
+331 DRSVLIGRAINTVE

-362 LGNWRAGLIV
+362 LGNLRAGLIV

-494 LTYVPMMSALFLDKK
+494 LTYVPMMSALFLSKK

-518 RIMGFLYRGYQPI
+518 RIMGFLYRGYQPL
-531 IHWALQQRKWVVI
+531 IHWALKQRKWVVI

-566 ELNEGDFAVETLLPT
+566 ELNEGDFAVETILPT
-581 NASLSQSIKVNTAA
+581 NASLSQSIKINSAA

-604 TEIKQVVSRIGA
+604 TEVKQIVSRIGA
-616 SEIPTDPMGINSCD
+616 SEIPTDPMGVNACD

-651 EKMDAAL
+651 AKMDEAL

-771 FDLVIRMDSVHRQD
+771 FDLVVRMDSVHRQD

-803 LQEVADVNYE
+803 LQEVAEVNYE

-837 DVESVVADIQKAMKD
+837 DVESVVADIQKVMKN
-852 KIVLPAGYYVTY
+852 KITLPAGYYVTY

-884 ALALIFIL
+884 ALALIFVL

-901 EASIIYLAIP
+901 EAAIIYLAIP

-958 DEGLGVEERLKKG
+958 NEGLGVEERLKKG

-1027 VVYSLVMGRRE
+1027 VVYSIVMGRRE

-1053 LMSFSSTA
+1053 LMSFSSFAETKPEA
-1061 SGLRTPDFG
+1061 TK
-1070 LSTSDYRLVTSD
+1070 TQ
-1082 SRLSTKS
+1082 STKS
-1089 RSDDPLTKSNS
+1089 RSDDPLTKSRS
-1100 DDSPISTLY
+1100 DDPR
-1109 SPLSTLSLK
+1109 LSLK
-1118 ACLAQASQKNALL
+1118 TCLSLASTRNALL
-1131 ATGLADVKT
+1131 ATGLADIKT
-1140 AEAFINSGKE
+1140 AEALINSGKE

-1164 TSTSQDY
+1164 TYYSQDF
-1171 TLMFSQSI
+1171 TVMASQSI
-1179 PWPTLLKAQVKA
+1179 PWPTLLKAQVKS

-1196 VMSEKRLK
+1196 VLSEKRLK

-1219 QILAQQKNLQFLA
+1219 QILAQQKNLTFLA

-1237 YTQMKR
+1237 YTLMKR
-1243 AATIKFEQGET
+1243 AATIKFQQGET

-1268 FQQKRIA
+1268 FQQKR
-1275 LEADQKTAY
+1275 LSLVADQKTAY

-1310 ATGLDLSKNPTIEL
+1310 AAGLDLSKNPTIEL

-1339 RERLKPDVRIG
+1339 RERLKPDLRIG
-1350 MTNQS
+1350 VTTQS

-1363 FIQAG
+1363 FVQAG

-1383 SAKLQEEAFISQ
+1383 SAKLQEEAFVSQ

-1413 VAKYRASLAYYTA
+1413 VAKYRASLAYYTS

-1468 REVNAYNQA
+1468 QEVNAYNQA
-1477 IITRQTL
+1477 IITRQTI

>member
-1 MINSI
+1 MNHSI
-6 ITFSIRNKLV
+6 INFSIRNKLV
-16 IGLFVLGLIFWGGY
+16 VGLFVLGLIFWGGY

-72 SLRTIPNVKD
+72 SLRTIPNVKG

-99 DEVATEVTRQQVAE
+99 DDVATEVTRQQVAE

-133 ITTGLGEFFQYTLEV
+133 ITTGLGEFFQYTLEI

-175 IKGVVEVSSFGGDLK
+175 IKGVVEVSSFGGNLK

-204 NVSVNQVFKAIQIN
+204 NVSVNDVFKAVSIN

-241 LTSLEDIENTVVA
+241 LTSLEDIENTVVSS
-254 QRGEA
+254 RGEA
-259 GLPIL
+259 GLPVL

-331 DRSVLIGRSINTVE
+331 DRSVLIGRAINTVE

-356 FILVLL
+356 FILILL

-426 KGEELSQ
+426 KGQELSQ
-433 QAMDEEVGISAKA
+433 HEMDEEVGISAKA
-446 IFGSAAFGVII
+446 IFSSAAFGVII

-509 ISHEITIAD
+509 ISHDVTIAD

-531 IHWALQQRKWVVI
+531 IHWALKQRKWVVI
-544 GAFGLFSASIA
+544 GAFGLFASSIA

-566 ELNEGDFAVETLLPT
+566 ELNEGDFAVETILPT
-581 NASLSQSIKVNTAA
+581 NASLSQSIKVNNAA

-604 TEIKQVVSRIGA
+604 TEINQVVSRIGA

-638 SEWKNAETMEELE
+638 SVWKNAETMEELE
-651 EKMDAAL
+651 EKMDKEL
-658 DVYPEVNFEF
+658 DAFPEVNFEF

-709 IRSIDGVGDIK
+709 IRNIDGVGDIK

-771 FDLVIRMDSVHRQD
+771 FDLVVRMDSVHRQD

-803 LQEVADVNYE
+803 LQEVAEVSYE

-837 DVESVVADIQKAMKD
+837 DVESVVADIQKVMKN
-852 KIVLPAGYYVTY
+852 KITLPAGYYVTY

-884 ALALIFIL
+884 ALALIFVL

-952 YFKQLA
+952 FFKQLA
-958 DEGLGVEERLKKG
+958 NEGLGVEERLKKG

-1027 VVYSLVMGRRE
+1027 VVYSIVMGRRE
-1038 QKLKAKGLGMIVLFI
+1038 QKLKAKGLGMIVMFMML
-1053 LMSFSSTA
+1053 SFA
-1061 SGLRTPDFG
+1061 SFA
-1070 LSTSDYRLVTSD
+1070 
-1082 SRLSTKS
+1082 K
-1089 RSDDPLTKSNS
+1089 N
-1100 DDSPISTLY
+1100 PISTLY
-1109 SPLSTLSLK
+1109 SPISSLNSTSDYRLATMPRSDDPLTTDYCLLSTAGSARLSLK
-1118 ACLAQASQKNALL
+1118 ACLERASTRNALL
-1131 ATGLADVKT
+1131 ATGIAEVRT

-1150 LPKGTVDAQYGKTQ
+1150 LPKSTVDGQYGKTQ

-1171 TLMFSQSI
+1171 TFMFSQSI

-1204 ITQNLVASSVKFYYY
+1204 ITQNLVVSSVKFYYY
-1219 QILAQQKNLQFLA
+1219 QILAQQKNLEFLA

-1243 AATIKFEQGET
+1243 AATIKFQQGET

-1310 ATGLDLSKNPTIEL
+1310 VAGLDLSKNPTIEL

-1363 FIQAG
+1363 FVQAG

-1383 SAKLQEEAFISQ
+1383 SAKLQEETFVSQ

-1413 VAKYRASLAYYTA
+1413 VAKYRASLAYYTS

-1431 AALLEKTALKS
+1431 AILLEKTALKS

-1468 REVNAYNQA
+1468 QEVNAYNQA
-1477 IITRQTL
+1477 IITRQTI

>member
-6 ITFSIRNKLV
+6 ISFSIRNKLV
-16 IGLFVLGLIFWGGY
+16 VGLFVLGLIFWGGY
-30 SLRQLPIDA
+30 SLSKLPIDA

-175 IKGVVEVSSFGGDLK
+175 IKGVVEVSSFGGNLK
-190 QYEVAVNPERLRAM
+190 QYEVAINPERLRAM
-204 NVSVNQVFKAIQIN
+204 NVSVNEVFKAIQIN

-331 DRSVLIGRSINTVE
+331 DRSVLIGRAINTVE

-362 LGNWRAGLIV
+362 LGNLRAGLIV

-433 QAMDEEVGISAKA
+433 HAMDEEVGISAKA

-494 LTYVPMMSALFLDKK
+494 LTYVPMMSALFLSKK

-518 RIMGFLYRGYQPI
+518 RIMGFLYGKYQPI
-531 IHWALQQRKWVVI
+531 INWALQQRKWVVI

-651 EKMDAAL
+651 AKMDAAL

-709 IRSIDGVGDIK
+709 IRQIDGVGDIK

-749 NSAIKMTFAG
+749 NAAIKMTFAG

-771 FDLVIRMDSVHRQD
+771 FDLVVRMDSVHRQD

-803 LQEVADVNYE
+803 LQEVADVSYE

-837 DVESVVADIQKAMKD
+837 DVESVVADIQKVMKD

-884 ALALIFIL
+884 ALALIFVL

-901 EASIIYLAIP
+901 EAAIIYLAIP

-952 YFKQLA
+952 FFKQLA
-958 DEGLGVEERLKKG
+958 DEGLSVEERLKKG

-1027 VVYSLVMGRRE
+1027 VVYSIVMGRRE

-1053 LMSFSSTA
+1053 LMSFSGIASGLVS
-1061 SGLRTPDFG
+1061 SGLRTSDSG
-1070 LSTSDYRLVTSD
+1070 LASSGLRTSDLGLVPSGL
-1082 SRLSTKS
+1082 R
-1089 RSDDPLTKSNS
+1089 
-1100 DDSPISTLY
+1100 
-1109 SPLSTLSLK
+1109 TLSLRT
-1118 ACLAQASQKNALL
+1118 CLSLASQRNALL

-1140 AEAFINSGKE
+1140 AEAFIQSGKE

-1164 TSTSQDY
+1164 TYYSQDY
-1171 TLMFSQSI
+1171 TVMASQSI
-1179 PWPTLLKAQVKA
+1179 PWPTLLKAQVKS

-1219 QILAQQKNLQFLA
+1219 QILAQQKNVQFLA

-1243 AATIKFEQGET
+1243 AATIKFQQGET

-1268 FQQKRIA
+1268 FQQKRLS

-1291 NEPGEFEIEGKESL
+1291 NEPGEFEIEGTESL
-1305 AMESG
+1305 TMESG
-1310 ATGLDLSKNPTIEL
+1310 VAGLDLSKNPNIEL
-1324 LAEQVEHGKLLTAVE
+1324 LAEQVEHSKLLTAVE
-1339 RERLKPDVRIG
+1339 RERLKPDLRIG
-1350 MTNQS
+1350 VTTQS

-1363 FIQAG
+1363 FVQAG

-1383 SAKLQEEAFISQ
+1383 SAKLQEEAFVSQ

-1468 REVNAYNQA
+1468 LEVNAYNQA

>member
-6 ITFSIRNKLV
+6 ISFSIRNKLV
-16 IGLFVLGLIFWGGY
+16 VGLFVLGLIFWGGY
-30 SLRQLPIDA
+30 SLSKLPIDA

-54 PALATSEV
+54 PALAASEV

-82 IRSVSR
+82 IRSISR
-88 MGLSIITVVFE
+88 MGMSIITVVFE

-125 AGVPEMAP
+125 SGIPELAP

-166 WLIKRQLLG
+166 WIIKRQLLG
-175 IKGVVEVSSFGGDLK
+175 IKGVVEVSSYGGHLK
-190 QYEVAVNPERLRAM
+190 QYEVAVDPERLRAM
-204 NVSVNQVFKAIQIN
+204 NVSVNEVFKAIQIN
-218 NSNSGGSYLEK
+218 NSNSGGGYIEK

-241 LTSLEDIENTVVA
+241 LTSLEDIENTVVS

-259 GLPIL
+259 GLPVL
-264 VKDVAKVGFGKAVR
+264 VKDVAKVGFGKAIR

-286 EGEAVGGVML
+286 KGEAVGAVML

-311 VQMEIIGKTLPQGIK
+311 AQLEIIGKTLPQGVHVI
-326 IVPYL
+326 PYL
-331 DRSVLIGRSINTVE
+331 DRSVLIGRAINTVE

-362 LGNWRAGLIV
+362 LGNLRAGLIV

-494 LTYVPMMSALFLDKK
+494 LTYVPMMSALFLSKK

-518 RIMGFLYRGYQPI
+518 RIMGFLYRGYQPL
-531 IHWALQQRKWVVI
+531 IHWALKQRKWVVI

-566 ELNEGDFAVETLLPT
+566 ELNEGDFAVETILPT
-581 NASLSQSIKVNTAA
+581 NASLSQSIKINSAA

-604 TEIKQVVSRIGA
+604 TEVKQIVSRIGA
-616 SEIPTDPMGINSCD
+616 SEIPTDPMGVNACD

-651 EKMDAAL
+651 AKMDEAL

-771 FDLVIRMDSVHRQD
+771 FDLVVRMDSVHRQD

-803 LQEVADVNYE
+803 LQEVAEVNYE

-837 DVESVVADIQKAMKD
+837 DVESVVADIQKVMKN
-852 KIVLPAGYYVTY
+852 KITLPAGYYVTY

-884 ALALIFIL
+884 ALALIFVL

-901 EASIIYLAIP
+901 EAAIIYLAIP

-952 YFKQLA
+952 FFKQLA
-958 DEGLGVEERLKKG
+958 NEGLGVEERLKKG

-1027 VVYSLVMGRRE
+1027 VVYSIVMGRRE

-1053 LMSFSSTA
+1053 LMSFSSFAETKPEA
-1061 SGLRTPDFG
+1061 TK
-1070 LSTSDYRLVTSD
+1070 TQ
-1082 SRLSTKS
+1082 STKS
-1089 RSDDPLTKSNS
+1089 RSDDPLTKSRS
-1100 DDSPISTLY
+1100 DDPR
-1109 SPLSTLSLK
+1109 LSLK
-1118 ACLAQASQKNALL
+1118 ACLSLASTRNALL

-1140 AEAFINSGKE
+1140 AEALINSGKE

-1164 TSTSQDY
+1164 TYYSQDF
-1171 TLMFSQSI
+1171 TVMASQSI
-1179 PWPTLLKAQVKA
+1179 PWPTLLKAQVKS

-1196 VMSEKRLK
+1196 VLSEKRLK

-1219 QILAQQKNLQFLA
+1219 QILAQQKNLTFLA

-1237 YTQMKR
+1237 YTLMKR
-1243 AATIKFEQGET
+1243 AATIKFQQGET

-1310 ATGLDLSKNPTIEL
+1310 QAGLDLSKNPTIEL

-1339 RERLKPDVRIG
+1339 RERLKPDLRIG
-1350 MTNQS
+1350 VTTQS

-1363 FIQAG
+1363 FVQAG

-1383 SAKLQEEAFISQ
+1383 SAKLQEEAFVSQ

-1413 VAKYRASLAYYTA
+1413 VAKYRASLAYYTS

-1468 REVNAYNQA
+1468 QEVNAYNQA
-1477 IITRQTL
+1477 IITRQTI

>member
-1 MINSI
+1 
-6 ITFSIRNKLV
+6 
-16 IGLFVLGLIFWGGY
+16 
-30 SLRQLPIDA
+30 
-39 LPDITSNQVQVITQS
+39 
-54 PALATSEV
+54 
-62 EKFIT
+62 
-67 YPLEI
+67 
-72 SLRTIPNVKD
+72 
-82 IRSVSR
+82 
-88 MGLSIITVVFE
+88 
-99 DEVATEVTRQQVAE
+99 
-113 KLKAAEPYLLQG
+113 
-125 AGVPEMAP
+125 MAP

-155 YSLADLRTYQD
+155 YSLSDLRTYQD

-175 IKGVVEVSSFGGDLK
+175 IKGVVEVSSFGGNLK

-204 NVSVNQVFKAIQIN
+204 NVSVNEVFKAIQIN

-241 LTSLEDIENTVVA
+241 LTSLEDIENTVVS

-331 DRSVLIGRSINTVE
+331 DRSVLIGRAINTVE

-356 FILVLL
+356 FILILL

-433 QAMDEEVGISAKA
+433 HAMDEEVGISAKA

-509 ISHEITIAD
+509 ISHKITIAD
-518 RIMGFLYRGYQPI
+518 RIMGFLYGRYQPI
-531 IHWALQQRKWVVI
+531 INFALKQRKWVVM

-555 LFMTL
+555 LFMSL

-604 TEIKQVVSRIGA
+604 TEIRQVVSRIGA

-651 EKMDAAL
+651 EKMDKAL

-709 IRSIDGVGDIK
+709 IRKIDGVGDIK

-771 FDLVIRMDSVHRQD
+771 FDLVVRMDSVHRQD

-803 LQEVADVNYE
+803 LQEVADVSYE

-837 DVESVVADIQKAMKD
+837 DVESVVADIQKVMKD

-884 ALALIFIL
+884 ALALIFVL

-901 EASIIYLAIP
+901 EAAIIYLAIP

-920 LWLRGMPFSVSA
+920 LWMRGMPFSVSA

-958 DEGLGVEERLKKG
+958 EEGLSVEERLKKG

-1008 TVVIGGLITATFLT
+1008 TVVIGGLLTATFLT

-1027 VVYSLVMGRRE
+1027 VVYSIVMGRRE

-1053 LMSFSSTA
+1053 LLSFTSFAA
-1061 SGLRTPDFG
+1061 S
-1070 LSTSDYRLVTSD
+1070 
-1082 SRLSTKS
+1082 KS
-1089 RSDDPLTKSNS
+1089 HS

-1118 ACLAQASQKNALL
+1118 ACLAQASSRNALL

-1140 AEAFINSGKE
+1140 AEAFIQSGKE

-1164 TSTSQDY
+1164 TYYSQDY
-1171 TLMFSQSI
+1171 TVMASQSI
-1179 PWPTLLKAQVKA
+1179 PWPTLLKAQVKS

-1219 QILAQQKNLQFLA
+1219 QILAQQKNLSFLA

-1243 AATIKFEQGET
+1243 AATIKFQQGET

-1268 FQQKRIA
+1268 FQQKRMA

-1291 NEPGEFEIEGKESL
+1291 NEPGEFEIEAKESL

-1310 ATGLDLSKNPTIEL
+1310 TAGLDLSKNPTIEL
-1324 LAEQVEHGKLLTAVE
+1324 LSEQVEHGKLLTSVE
-1339 RERLKPDVRIG
+1339 KERLKPDVRIG
-1350 MTNQS
+1350 VTSQS

-1363 FIQAG
+1363 FVQAG

-1413 VAKYRASLAYYTA
+1413 VAKYRASLAYYTS

-1431 AALLEKTALKS
+1431 AELLEKTALKS

-1468 REVNAYNQA
+1468 LEVNAYNQA
-1477 IITRQTL
+1477 IITRQTI

>member
-1 MINSI
+1 
-6 ITFSIRNKLV
+6 
-16 IGLFVLGLIFWGGY
+16 
-30 SLRQLPIDA
+30 
-39 LPDITSNQVQVITQS
+39 
-54 PALATSEV
+54 
-62 EKFIT
+62 
-67 YPLEI
+67 
-72 SLRTIPNVKD
+72 
-82 IRSVSR
+82 
-88 MGLSIITVVFE
+88 
-99 DEVATEVTRQQVAE
+99 
-113 KLKAAEPYLLQG
+113 
-125 AGVPEMAP
+125 
-133 ITTGLGEFFQYTLEV
+133 
-148 DPAFKDQ
+148 
-155 YSLADLRTYQD
+155 
-166 WLIKRQLLG
+166 
-175 IKGVVEVSSFGGDLK
+175 
-190 QYEVAVNPERLRAM
+190 
-204 NVSVNQVFKAIQIN
+204 
-218 NSNSGGSYLEK
+218 
-229 GTDAY
+229 
-234 FIRSEGM
+234 
-241 LTSLEDIENTVVA
+241 
-254 QRGEA
+254 
-259 GLPIL
+259 
-264 VKDVAKVGFGKAVR
+264 
-278 YGAMTRNG
+278 
-286 EGEAVGGVML
+286 
-296 LLKGANANQVVQDVK
+296 
-311 VQMEIIGKTLPQGIK
+311 
-326 IVPYL
+326 
-331 DRSVLIGRSINTVE
+331 
-345 KNLIEGGLIVV
+345 
-356 FILVLL
+356 
-362 LGNWRAGLIV
+362 
-372 ASVIPLCL
+372 
-380 LFAFALMHIFG
+380 
-391 VSANL
+391 
-396 MSLGAID
+396 
-403 FGLIVDGAVIIVES
+403 
-417 IIHRLHSHR
+417 
-426 KGEELSQ
+426 
-433 QAMDEEVGISAKA
+433 
-446 IFGSAAFGVII
+446 
-457 ILIVYLPIMA
+457 
-467 LGGIEGK
+467 
-474 MFRPMAQ
+474 
-481 TVSFAILGALILS
+481 
-494 LTYVPMMSALFLDKK
+494 
-509 ISHEITIAD
+509 
-518 RIMGFLYRGYQPI
+518 
-531 IHWALQQRKWVVI
+531 
-544 GAFGLFSASIA
+544 
-555 LFMTL
+555 
-560 GGEFIP
+560 
-566 ELNEGDFAVETLLPT
+566 
-581 NASLSQSIKVNTAA
+581 
-595 QAMLLKKFP
+595 
-604 TEIKQVVSRIGA
+604 
-616 SEIPTDPMGINSCD
+616 

-651 EKMDAAL
+651 EKMDKEL
-658 DVYPEVNFEF
+658 DAFPEVSFEF

-709 IRSIDGVGDIK
+709 IRNIDGVGDIK

-837 DVESVVADIQKAMKD
+837 DVESVVADIQKVMKN
-852 KIVLPAGYYVTY
+852 KITLPAGYYVTY

-1038 QKLKAKGLGMIVLFI
+1038 QKLKAKGLGMIMLFI
-1053 LMSFSSTA
+1053 LMSFSSFA
-1061 SGLRTPDFG
+1061 A
-1070 LSTSDYRLVTSD
+1070 
-1082 SRLSTKS
+1082 TKS
-1089 RSDDPLTKSNS
+1089 HG

-1131 ATGLADVKT
+1131 ATGLADIKT

-1150 LPKGTVDAQYGKTQ
+1150 LPKGTVDGQYGKTQ

-1204 ITQNLVASSVKFYYY
+1204 ITQNLVVSSVKFYYY
-1219 QILAQQKNLQFLA
+1219 QILAQQKNLEFLA

-1243 AATIKFEQGET
+1243 AATIKFQQGET

-1275 LEADQKTAY
+1275 LESDQKTAY

-1350 MTNQS
+1350 VTNQS

-1363 FIQAG
+1363 FVQAG

-1468 REVNAYNQA
+1468 QEVNAYNQA

>member
-6 ITFSIRNKLV
+6 ISFSIRNKLV
-16 IGLFVLGLIFWGGY
+16 VGLFVLGLIFWGGY
-30 SLRQLPIDA
+30 SLSKLPIDA

-133 ITTGLGEFFQYTLEV
+133 ITTGLGEFFQYTLEI

-175 IKGVVEVSSFGGDLK
+175 IKGVVEVSSFGGNLK
-190 QYEVAVNPERLRAM
+190 QYEVAVDPERLRAM
-204 NVSVNQVFKAIQIN
+204 NVSVNDVFKAVQVN
-218 NSNSGGSYLEK
+218 NANSGGSYLEK

-241 LTSLEDIENTVVA
+241 LTSLADIENTVVS

-311 VQMEIIGKTLPQGIK
+311 VQLEIIGKTLPQGIH

-331 DRSVLIGRSINTVE
+331 DRSVLIGRAINTVE

-362 LGNWRAGLIV
+362 LGNLRAGLIV

-426 KGEELSQ
+426 KGEVLSQ
-433 QAMDEEVGISAKA
+433 HAMDEEVGISAKA

-494 LTYVPMMSALFLDKK
+494 LTYVPMMSALFLSKK
-509 ISHEITIAD
+509 ISHEITVAD
-518 RIMGFLYRGYQPI
+518 RIMGFLYGKYQPI
-531 IHWALQQRKWVVI
+531 IHWALKQRKWVVI

-555 LFMTL
+555 LFMSL

-595 QAMLLKKFP
+595 QAMLMKKFP

-630 LIIQLKDP
+630 LIIQLKDV

-651 EKMDAAL
+651 EKMDKAL

-709 IRSIDGVGDIK
+709 IRKIDGVGDIK

-749 NSAIKMTFAG
+749 NSVIKMTFAG

-771 FDLVIRMDSVHRQD
+771 FDLVVRMDSVHRKD

-803 LQEVADVNYE
+803 LQEVADVSYE

-837 DVESVVADIQKAMKD
+837 DVESVVADIQKVMKT
-852 KIVLPAGYYVTY
+852 KITLPAGYYVTY

-884 ALALIFIL
+884 ALALIFVL

-901 EASIIYLAIP
+901 EAAIIYLAIP
-911 LSAIGGVVA
+911 LSAIGGIVA

-958 DEGLGVEERLKKG
+958 EEGLSVEERLKKG

-1027 VVYSLVMGRRE
+1027 VVYSIVMGRRE
-1038 QKLKAKGLGMIVLFI
+1038 AKLKAKGIGMIALFV
-1053 LMSFSSTA
+1053 LMSFCSFAVTKTQSTK
-1061 SGLRTPDFG
+1061 SQ
-1070 LSTSDYRLVTSD
+1070 SDD
-1082 SRLSTKS
+1082 SRLSLKTC
-1089 RSDDPLTKSNS
+1089 LT
-1100 DDSPISTLY
+1100 L
-1109 SPLSTLSLK
+1109 
-1118 ACLAQASQKNALL
+1118 ASQRNALL
-1131 ATGLADVKT
+1131 ATGLADIKT
-1140 AEAFINSGKE
+1140 AEAFIQSGKE

-1164 TSTSQDY
+1164 TYYSQDY
-1171 TLMFSQSI
+1171 TVMASQSI

-1196 VMSEKRLK
+1196 VLSEKRLK

-1219 QILAQQKNLQFLA
+1219 QILAQQKNGQFLA

-1243 AATIKFEQGET
+1243 AATIKFQQGET

-1291 NEPGEFEIEGKESL
+1291 NEPREFTIEGKETL
-1305 AMESG
+1305 TMESG
-1310 ATGLDLSKNPTIEL
+1310 AAALDLSKNPTIEL
-1324 LAEQVEHGKLLTAVE
+1324 LSEQVAHGKLLTAVE

-1350 MTNQS
+1350 VTTQS

-1363 FIQAG
+1363 FVQAG
-1368 LAIPIFGKGQKAKIA
+1368 LAIPIFGRGQKAKIA
-1383 SAKLQEEAFISQ
+1383 SAKLQEEAFLSQ
-1395 KIQAES
+1395 KTQAES

-1413 VAKYRASLAYYTA
+1413 VAKYRASLAYYQS

-1453 LQNTQQAWQIRESYI
+1453 LQNTQQAWQIRESYLQ
-1468 REVNAYNQA
+1468 EVNAYNQA
-1477 IITRQTL
+1477 IITRQTI

>member
-1 MINSI
+1 MLNFNIMINSI
-6 ITFSIRNKLV
+6 ISFSIRNKLV
-16 IGLFVLGLIFWGGY
+16 VGLFVLGLIFWGGY
-30 SLRQLPIDA
+30 SLSKLPIDA

-82 IRSVSR
+82 IRSISR

-113 KLKAAEPYLLQG
+113 KLKSAEPYLLQG

-133 ITTGLGEFFQYTLEV
+133 ITTGLGEFFQYSLVV

-175 IKGVVEVSSFGGDLK
+175 IKGVVEVSSYGGNVK
-190 QYEVAVNPERLRAM
+190 QYEVAVDPERLRAM
-204 NVSVNQVFKAIQIN
+204 NVSVNEVFKAIQIN

-241 LTSLEDIENTVVA
+241 LTSLEDIENTVVS

-286 EGEAVGGVML
+286 EGESVGAVML

-311 VQMEIIGKTLPQGIK
+311 VQMEIISKTLPQGIH

-331 DRSVLIGRSINTVE
+331 DRSVLIGRAINTVE

-356 FILVLL
+356 FILILL

-380 LFAFALMHIFG
+380 LFAFAMMHIFG

-426 KGEELSQ
+426 KGEQLSQ
-433 QAMDEEVGISAKA
+433 HAMDEEVGISAKA
-446 IFGSAAFGVII
+446 IFGSAAFGVVI

-481 TVSFAILGALILS
+481 TVSFAIFGALVLS
-494 LTYVPMMSALFLDKK
+494 LTYVPMMSALFLNKK
-509 ISHEITIAD
+509 ISHELTIAD

-531 IHWALQQRKWVVI
+531 IHWALKQRKAVI
-544 GAFGLFSASIA
+544 VGAFGLFSASIM

-581 NASLSQSIKVNTAA
+581 NASLSQSIQVNTAA

-604 TEIKQVVSRIGA
+604 TEIKQVVSRIGS

-638 SEWKNAETMEELE
+638 SEWKNAKTMEELE
-651 EKMDAAL
+651 LKMDKAL
-658 DVYPEVNFEF
+658 DVFPEVNFEF

-698 LFDHATEASRY
+698 LFSKATEASRY
-709 IRSIDGVGDIK
+709 IRQIEGVGDIK

-749 NSAIKMTFAG
+749 NSVIKMTFAG
-759 ETAGIVMEGEKR
+759 ETAGMVMEGEKR
-771 FDLVIRMDSVHRQD
+771 FDLVVRLDSVHRQD

-837 DVESVVADIQKAMKD
+837 DVESVVADIQKVMKN
-852 KIVLPAGYYVTY
+852 KITLPAGYYVTY

-884 ALALIFIL
+884 ALALIFVL

-901 EASIIYLAIP
+901 EAAIIYLAIP

-952 YFKQLA
+952 YFKQLSE
-958 DEGLGVEERLKKG
+958 EGLGVEERLKKG

-1027 VVYSLVMGRRE
+1027 VVYSIVMGRRE

-1053 LMSFSSTA
+1053 LLSFSTFAVTKTQSTK
-1061 SGLRTPDFG
+1061 SH
-1070 LSTSDYRLVTSD
+1070 SDDPLTKTQ
-1082 SRLSTKS
+1082 STKS
-1089 RSDDPLTKSNS
+1089 RSDDHR
-1100 DDSPISTLY
+1100 
-1109 SPLSTLSLK
+1109 LSLK
-1118 ACLAQASQKNALL
+1118 ACLERASTRNALL
-1131 ATGLADVKT
+1131 ATGIADVKT

-1150 LPKGTVDAQYGKTQ
+1150 LPKSTVDAQYGKTQ
-1164 TSTSQDY
+1164 TSFSQDY
-1171 TLMFSQSI
+1171 TLMASQSI
-1179 PWPTLLKAQVKA
+1179 PWPTLLRAQVKA

-1196 VMSEKRLK
+1196 VLSEKRLK

-1219 QILAQQKNLQFLA
+1219 QILAQQKNEQFLQ

-1243 AATIKFEQGET
+1243 AATIKFQQGET

-1268 FQQKRIA
+1268 FKQKRIA

-1284 QNLAYWI
+1284 QNLGYWI

-1305 AMESG
+1305 TMEGSL
-1310 ATGLDLSKNPTIEL
+1310 ASLDLSKNPTIEL
-1324 LAEQVEHGKLLTAVE
+1324 LAEQVQHGKLLTAVE
-1339 RERLKPDVRIG
+1339 QERLKPDLRFGI
-1350 MTNQS
+1350 TSQS
-1355 IENVGGQN
+1355 IEKVGGQN
-1363 FIQAG
+1363 FVQAG
-1368 LAIPIFGKGQKAKIA
+1368 LAIPIFMKGQKAKIA
-1383 SAKLQEEAFISQ
+1383 SAKLQEEAFVSQ
-1395 KIQAES
+1395 KIQTES

-1413 VAKYRASLAYYTA
+1413 VAKYQASLVYYTT

-1442 YQQGEIEYVEM
+1442 YQEGEIEYVEM

-1468 REVNAYNQA
+1468 QEVNAYNQA
-1477 IITRQTL
+1477 IITRQTI

>member
-1 MINSI
+1 
-6 ITFSIRNKLV
+6 
-16 IGLFVLGLIFWGGY
+16 
-30 SLRQLPIDA
+30 
-39 LPDITSNQVQVITQS
+39 
-54 PALATSEV
+54 
-62 EKFIT
+62 
-67 YPLEI
+67 
-72 SLRTIPNVKD
+72 
-82 IRSVSR
+82 
-88 MGLSIITVVFE
+88 
-99 DEVATEVTRQQVAE
+99 
-113 KLKAAEPYLLQG
+113 
-125 AGVPEMAP
+125 
-133 ITTGLGEFFQYTLEV
+133 
-148 DPAFKDQ
+148 
-155 YSLADLRTYQD
+155 
-166 WLIKRQLLG
+166 
-175 IKGVVEVSSFGGDLK
+175 
-190 QYEVAVNPERLRAM
+190 
-204 NVSVNQVFKAIQIN
+204 
-218 NSNSGGSYLEK
+218 
-229 GTDAY
+229 
-234 FIRSEGM
+234 
-241 LTSLEDIENTVVA
+241 
-254 QRGEA
+254 
-259 GLPIL
+259 
-264 VKDVAKVGFGKAVR
+264 
-278 YGAMTRNG
+278 
-286 EGEAVGGVML
+286 
-296 LLKGANANQVVQDVK
+296 
-311 VQMEIIGKTLPQGIK
+311 
-326 IVPYL
+326 
-331 DRSVLIGRSINTVE
+331 
-345 KNLIEGGLIVV
+345 
-356 FILVLL
+356 
-362 LGNWRAGLIV
+362 
-372 ASVIPLCL
+372 
-380 LFAFALMHIFG
+380 
-391 VSANL
+391 
-396 MSLGAID
+396 
-403 FGLIVDGAVIIVES
+403 
-417 IIHRLHSHR
+417 
-426 KGEELSQ
+426 
-433 QAMDEEVGISAKA
+433 
-446 IFGSAAFGVII
+446 
-457 ILIVYLPIMA
+457 
-467 LGGIEGK
+467 
-474 MFRPMAQ
+474 
-481 TVSFAILGALILS
+481 
-494 LTYVPMMSALFLDKK
+494 
-509 ISHEITIAD
+509 
-518 RIMGFLYRGYQPI
+518 
-531 IHWALQQRKWVVI
+531 
-544 GAFGLFSASIA
+544 
-555 LFMTL
+555 MTL

-566 ELNEGDFAVETLLPT
+566 ELNEGDFAVETILPT
-581 NASLSQSIKVNTAA
+581 NASLSQSIKVNNAA

-604 TEIKQVVSRIGA
+604 TEINQVVSRIGA

-638 SEWKNAETMEELE
+638 SVWKNAETMEELE
-651 EKMDAAL
+651 EKMDKEL
-658 DVYPEVNFEF
+658 DAFPEVSFEF

-709 IRSIDGVGDIK
+709 IRNIDGVGDIK
-720 VQQIDGIPQL
+720 VQQIEGIPQL

-771 FDLVIRMDSVHRQD
+771 FDLVVRMDSVHRQD

-803 LQEVADVNYE
+803 LQEVADVSYE

-837 DVESVVADIQKAMKD
+837 DVESVVADIQKVMKN
-852 KIVLPAGYYVTY
+852 KITLPAGYYVTY

-884 ALALIFIL
+884 ALALIFVL

-952 YFKQLA
+952 FFKQLA
-958 DEGLGVEERLKKG
+958 NEGLGVEERLKKG

-985 ASLGFLPMALSHSPG
+985 ASLGFLPMALSQSPG

-1027 VVYSLVMGRRE
+1027 VVYSIVMGRRE
-1038 QKLKAKGLGMIVLFI
+1038 AKLKAKGLGMIVLFM
-1053 LMSFSSTA
+1053 LLSFASTA
-1061 SGLRTPDFG
+1061 T
-1070 LSTSDYRLVTSD
+1070 
-1082 SRLSTKS
+1082 
-1089 RSDDPLTKSNS
+1089 
-1100 DDSPISTLY
+1100 
-1109 SPLSTLSLK
+1109 SPLSTLSSPLSLK
-1118 ACLAQASQKNALL
+1118 ACLSLASQKNALL
-1131 ATGLADVKT
+1131 ATGIAEVRT

-1150 LPKGTVDAQYGKTQ
+1150 LPKGTVDGQYGKTQ

-1171 TLMFSQSI
+1171 TFMFSQSI

-1219 QILAQQKNLQFLA
+1219 QILAQQKNLEFLA

-1243 AATIKFEQGET
+1243 AATIKFQQGET
-1254 NRLELMAAE
+1254 NRLEMMAAE

-1291 NEPGEFEIEGKESL
+1291 NEPGEFEIEGKESVT
-1305 AMESG
+1305 MESG
-1310 ATGLDLSKNPTIEL
+1310 VAGLDLSKNPTIEL

-1363 FIQAG
+1363 FVQAG

-1383 SAKLQEEAFISQ
+1383 SAKLQEEAFVSQ

-1401 ALQTDYK
+1401 ALKTDYK

-1413 VAKYRASLAYYTA
+1413 VAKYRASLAYYTS

-1431 AALLEKTALKS
+1431 AILLEKTALKS

-1468 REVNAYNQA
+1468 QEVNAYNQA
-1477 IITRQTL
+1477 IITRQTI

>member
-6 ITFSIRNKLV
+6 ISFSIRNKLV
-16 IGLFVLGLIFWGGY
+16 VGLFVLGLIFWGGF
-30 SLRQLPIDA
+30 SLSKLPIDA

-82 IRSVSR
+82 IRSISR

-113 KLKAAEPYLLQG
+113 KLKSAEPYLLQG

-148 DPAFKDQ
+148 DKAFKDQ

-175 IKGVVEVSSFGGDLK
+175 IKGVVEVSSFGGDVK
-190 QYEVAVNPERLRAM
+190 QYEVAVDPERLRAM
-204 NVSVNQVFKAIQIN
+204 NVSVNDVFKAIQIN

-241 LTSLEDIENTVVA
+241 LTSLEDIENIVVA

-311 VQMEIIGKTLPQGIK
+311 VQMEIIGKTLPQGIH

-331 DRSVLIGRSINTVE
+331 DRSVLIGRAINTVE

-356 FILVLL
+356 FILILL

-380 LFAFALMHIFG
+380 LFAFAMMHIFG

-481 TVSFAILGALILS
+481 TVSFAIFGALILS

-509 ISHEITIAD
+509 ISHDITIAD

-531 IHWALQQRKWVVI
+531 IHWALKQRKSVII
-544 GAFGLFSASIA
+544 GAFGLFAASGA

-595 QAMLLKKFP
+595 QAMLMKKFP

-638 SEWKNAETMEELE
+638 SEWKNAKTMEELE
-651 EKMDAAL
+651 EKMDKEL
-658 DVYPEVNFEF
+658 DAFPEVNFEF

-709 IRSIDGVGDIK
+709 IRTIDGVADIK

-771 FDLVIRMDSVHRQD
+771 FDLVVRMDSVHRQD

-837 DVESVVADIQKAMKD
+837 DVESVVADIQKVMKN
-852 KIVLPAGYYVTY
+852 KITLPAGYYVTY

-884 ALALIFIL
+884 ALALIFVL

-1027 VVYSLVMGRRE
+1027 VVYSIVMGRRE
-1038 QKLKAKGLGMIVLFI
+1038 KKLKAKGLGMIVLFI
-1053 LMSFSSTA
+1053 LMSFSGIA
-1061 SGLRTPDFG
+1061 SGLATSDSR
-1070 LSTSDYRLVTSD
+1070 LSTIDYRLVTSD

-1089 RSDDPLTKSNS
+1089 RSDDPLTKSHS
-1100 DDSPISTLY
+1100 DDPR
-1109 SPLSTLSLK
+1109 LSLK
-1118 ACLAQASQKNALL
+1118 TCLERASTRNALL

-1150 LPKGTVDAQYGKTQ
+1150 LPKGTVDGQYGKTQ

-1204 ITQNLVASSVKFYYY
+1204 ITQNLVVSSVKFYYY

-1243 AATIKFEQGET
+1243 AATIKFQQGET

-1291 NEPGEFEIEGKESL
+1291 NEPSEFEIEGKESL

-1310 ATGLDLSKNPTIEL
+1310 AAGLDLSKNPTIEL

-1363 FIQAG
+1363 FVQAG

-1383 SAKLQEEAFISQ
+1383 SAKLQEEAFVSQ

-1413 VAKYRASLAYYTA
+1413 VAKYRASLAYYTS

-1468 REVNAYNQA
+1468 QEVNAYNQA

>member
-6 ITFSIRNKLV
+6 ISFSIRNKLV
-16 IGLFVLGLIFWGGY
+16 VGLFVLGLIFWGGY
-30 SLRQLPIDA
+30 SLSKLPIDA

-54 PALATSEV
+54 PALAASEV

-82 IRSVSR
+82 IRSISR
-88 MGLSIITVVFE
+88 MGMSIITVVFE

-125 AGVPEMAP
+125 SGIPELAP

-166 WLIKRQLLG
+166 WIIKRQLLG
-175 IKGVVEVSSFGGDLK
+175 IKGVVEVSSYGGHLK
-190 QYEVAVNPERLRAM
+190 QYEVAVDPERLRAM
-204 NVSVNQVFKAIQIN
+204 NVSVNEVFKAIQIN
-218 NSNSGGSYLEK
+218 NSNSGGGYIEK

-241 LTSLEDIENTVVA
+241 LTSLEDIENTVVS

-259 GLPIL
+259 GLPVL
-264 VKDVAKVGFGKAVR
+264 VKDVAKVGFGKAIR

-286 EGEAVGGVML
+286 KGEAVGAVML

-311 VQMEIIGKTLPQGIK
+311 AQLEIIGKTLPQGVHV
-326 IVPYL
+326 VPYL
-331 DRSVLIGRSINTVE
+331 DRSVLIGRAINTVE

-362 LGNWRAGLIV
+362 LGNLRAGLIV

-494 LTYVPMMSALFLDKK
+494 LTYVPMMSALFLSKK

-518 RIMGFLYRGYQPI
+518 RIMGFLYRGYQPL
-531 IHWALQQRKWVVI
+531 IHWALKQRKWVVI

-566 ELNEGDFAVETLLPT
+566 ELNEGDFAVETILPT
-581 NASLSQSIKVNTAA
+581 NASLSQSIKINSAA
-595 QAMLLKKFP
+595 QAMLLKEFP
-604 TEIKQVVSRIGA
+604 TEVKQIVSRIGA
-616 SEIPTDPMGINSCD
+616 SEIPTDPMGVNACD

-651 EKMDAAL
+651 AKMDEAL

-771 FDLVIRMDSVHRQD
+771 FDLVVRMDSVHRQD

-803 LQEVADVNYE
+803 LQEVAEVNYE

-837 DVESVVADIQKAMKD
+837 DVESVVADIQKVMKN
-852 KIVLPAGYYVTY
+852 KITLPAGYYVTY

-884 ALALIFIL
+884 ALALIFVL

-901 EASIIYLAIP
+901 EAAIIYLAIP

-952 YFKQLA
+952 FFKQLA
-958 DEGLGVEERLKKG
+958 NEGLGVEERLKKG

-1027 VVYSLVMGRRE
+1027 VVYSIVMGRRE

-1053 LMSFSSTA
+1053 LMSFSSFAETKPEA
-1061 SGLRTPDFG
+1061 TK
-1070 LSTSDYRLVTSD
+1070 TQ
-1082 SRLSTKS
+1082 STKS
-1089 RSDDPLTKSNS
+1089 RSDDPLTKSRS
-1100 DDSPISTLY
+1100 DDPR
-1109 SPLSTLSLK
+1109 LSLK
-1118 ACLAQASQKNALL
+1118 ACLSLASTRNALL

-1140 AEAFINSGKE
+1140 AEALINSGKE

-1164 TSTSQDY
+1164 TYYSQDF
-1171 TLMFSQSI
+1171 TVMASQSI
-1179 PWPTLLKAQVKA
+1179 PWPTLLKAQVKS

-1219 QILAQQKNLQFLA
+1219 QILAQQKNLTFLA

-1237 YTQMKR
+1237 YTLMKR
-1243 AATIKFEQGET
+1243 AATIKFQQGET

-1310 ATGLDLSKNPTIEL
+1310 QAGLDLSKNPTIEL

-1339 RERLKPDVRIG
+1339 RERLKPDLRIG
-1350 MTNQS
+1350 VTTQS

-1363 FIQAG
+1363 FVQAG
-1368 LAIPIFGKGQKAKIA
+1368 LAIPIFGKGQKAKIT
-1383 SAKLQEEAFISQ
+1383 SAKLQEEAFVSQ

-1413 VAKYRASLAYYTA
+1413 VAKYRASLAYYTS

-1468 REVNAYNQA
+1468 QEVNAYNQA